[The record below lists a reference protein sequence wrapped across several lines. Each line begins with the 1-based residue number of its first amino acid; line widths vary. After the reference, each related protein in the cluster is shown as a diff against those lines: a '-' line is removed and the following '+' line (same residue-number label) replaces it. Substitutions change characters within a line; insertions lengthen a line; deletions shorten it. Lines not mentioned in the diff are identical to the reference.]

1 MTDEELQKI
10 RSKLESSTN
19 ILFEKI
25 SGLLIHEITESCE
38 KKKLDDL
45 IQNEMYLSR
54 TKVEKYF
61 RNRKISKKDLEELRG
76 FWSELCVK
84 KKQEIESKIPWL
96 KDQYEIKLIQRAY
109 STSDIKDIEST
120 QIKLIRGQRLHEFK
134 LKLHFFWEVELPKRL
149 KTDVFNADFTDEQ
162 KELLLRQFLMALIID
177 CGCSHKE
184 DLMAILRSLRG
195 CFSNDQ
201 LKPSELLS
209 GLVSL
214 YGRGESKTGYLYN
227 YPLENEKYANLV
239 YLDKPIQ
246 IKQIYLTAISLL
258 MMVRLINIIE
268 FETLSERRQGEK
280 RLVQLIESIDAQNG
294 KDFDRYIDLAI
305 LDVDKNSVL
314 RDYFAKEKY
323 QLFEHVDYVQYFSQK
338 NTLDGFTTALST
350 GTLDSAALSMSTLKM
365 LETLDAFKDKKSLKK
380 KSITSENKFD
390 DPTESFR
397 KPKSE
402 NIQKLSTEYHSAAEI
417 KKGLIGQFKGRK
429 KTETIKQL
437 SEDIQSLKESY
448 NNQKYKIAK
457 DIALVSVQIALMTW
471 YREYLV
477 SGQSSNVSRTKDG
490 IALSSLDTYK
500 SSFAED
506 LFMYVVIHDLDLLK
520 MDEEQ
525 FEGAYEYIL
534 SEKFI
539 TDKRRQ
545 NKAFK
550 NNVREVKYNSYGKAV
565 KNLKKFHNSLIHN
578 FDVPRV
584 DFLDQ
589 LKSDDLQM
597 CRASYITPVMWA
609 HFNNLI
615 GRQVDLTKE
624 QKSMFKIICMLAY
637 RTGLRVGEILG
648 LRLRDLAMI
657 ELEVKTIGY
666 ERYYY
671 LTASNPQFIKIFI
684 HNNYHRQVKTKNA
697 KRGICL
703 DELLTKTEL
712 NEFIGLIKKHLNVK
726 VDQRRVG
733 GEDCFI
739 FQDEFG
745 QIFSSRFISAKTK
758 EIFDTLFNHDPHDYS
773 FHSFRHTATNNLA
786 LILKGSEALIKSWIG
801 YSPDHIVKI
810 KNYLLGNT
818 DSIAGRQDVWK
829 ILAHFIGHSSIEMTA
844 NYYLHFGS
852 MLVGDALC
860 PDESKISANI
870 VRALLS
876 CRVFRKQLNT
886 SQMKE
891 KLELKEILEKIAPNS
906 RFIQDTIF
914 PDRWHTPILKWED
927 VEQADNVTERL
938 KLTLT
943 LNDIID
949 VLAGKNEDLKLKE
962 IGTKLASNLY
972 KNRHF
977 QHKKEISQ
985 SNALDMLLKHINRNR
1000 SGNLFIKDNY
1010 QIFTALLN
1018 SNFILDYFERRI
1030 RLIDARMEVYIQ
1042 SKTEHQEFGQF
1053 CRELKAIY
1061 KQSFQGKIKI
1071 SKLSWKEIEAE
1082 LRMAKSKKGISLNI
1096 SNNNYKDNTC
1106 QKILSDLFLAVVY
1119 RRWKLA
1125 QINNQLQR

>member
-1 MTDEELQKI
+1 MKDEELQKI
-10 RSKLESSTN
+10 RTKLESSMN
-19 ILFEKI
+19 VLFEKI
-25 SGLLIHEITESCE
+25 SEFLIHEITESCE

-45 IQNEMYLSR
+45 IQNEMYSNR
-54 TKVEKYF
+54 AKVEKYF
-61 RNRKISKKDLEELRG
+61 RNRKISKKDLEELRR

-109 STSDIKDIEST
+109 SAQNIKDIQST
-120 QIKLIRGQRLHEFK
+120 QIKLLRGQRLHEFK
-134 LKLHFFWEVELPKRL
+134 LKLHFFWETELPKRL

-177 CGCSHKE
+177 CGCSHKK
-184 DLMAILRSLRG
+184 DLIAILRSLRAY
-195 CFSNDQ
+195 FSNDQ
-201 LKPSELLS
+201 LKPSELSS

-214 YGRGESKTGYLYN
+214 YCQGSSKTGYLYN
-227 YPLENEKYANLV
+227 YPVENEKYANLV
-239 YLDKPIQ
+239 YLEKPYQ

-268 FETLSERRQGEK
+268 FETQSERRQGEK

-294 KDFDRYIDLAI
+294 EGFDQYIDLAI

-323 QLFEHVDYVQYFSQK
+323 QSFEHVDYVQYFSQK

-350 GTLDSAALSMSTLKM
+350 GTLDSATLSMSTLKM
-365 LETLDAFKDKKSLKK
+365 LEVLDAFKDNKSLIN

-390 DPTESFR
+390 DPAEIYR
-397 KPKSE
+397 KPESK
-402 NIQKLSTEYHSAAEI
+402 NIQKLSTEYHCAAEI
-417 KKGLIGQFKGRK
+417 KKGLIGQFEGRK
-429 KTETIKQL
+429 KTEVIKQL
-437 SEDIQSLKESY
+437 SEDIQLLKESY
-448 NNQKYKIAK
+448 NNQKYEIAK
-457 DIALVSVQIALMTW
+457 DIALVSIQIALMTW
-471 YREYLV
+471 YRDYLV
-477 SGQSSNVSRTKDG
+477 SGQSSNVSRAKDG

-506 LFMYVVIHDLDLLK
+506 LFMYVVTHDLDLLK

-539 TDKRRQ
+539 VDKRRQ
-545 NKAFK
+545 NKASK
-550 NNVREVKYNSYGKAV
+550 NNVREVKYNSYGKAL
-565 KNLKKFHNSLIHN
+565 KNLKKFHKSLIHN

-584 DFLDQ
+584 NYLDQ

-597 CRASYITPVMWA
+597 CRASYITPVMWV

-615 GRQVDLTKE
+615 GRQVDLSKE
-624 QKSMFKIICMLAY
+624 QKSIFKIICMLAY

-657 ELEVKTIGY
+657 ELEVKTIGN
-666 ERYYY
+666 EEYYY

-684 HNNYHRQVKTKNA
+684 HNNYHRQVKTTNA
-697 KRGICL
+697 KRGIRL
-703 DELLTKTEL
+703 DELLTECEL

-726 VDQRRVG
+726 VDQRRLG
-733 GEDCFI
+733 AEDCFI

-745 QIFSSRFISAKTK
+745 QIFSSRFIGAKTK
-758 EIFDTLFNHDPHDYS
+758 EIFDTLFNNEPHDYS

-786 LILKGSEALIKSWIG
+786 LILKGSEALMRSWMG
-801 YSPDHIVKI
+801 YSPDQIAKI
-810 KNYLLGNT
+810 KKYLLGDT

-860 PDESKISANI
+860 PDESKISAII

-876 CRVFRKQLNT
+876 CRVFKKQLNT

-906 RFIQDTIF
+906 KIIQDAIF
-914 PDRWHTPILKWED
+914 PDRWHTQILKCED
-927 VEQADNVTERL
+927 VEQTDNVTERL
-938 KLTLT
+938 KLKSE

-949 VLAGKNEDLKLKE
+949 VLSGKNENLKLKE
-962 IGTKLASNLY
+962 IGTDLASNLY

-977 QHKKEISQ
+977 KHKNDISKR
-985 SNALDMLLKHINRNR
+985 NPLDMLLKHINRNK
-1000 SGNLFIKDNY
+1000 SGNVFSEADFEIFIAVLD
-1010 QIFTALLN
+1010 
-1018 SNFILDYFERRI
+1018 SNFTLDYFERRI
-1030 RLIDARMEVYIQ
+1030 RLIGARMEVYIQ
-1042 SKTEHQEFGQF
+1042 SEVEYQEFDKF
-1053 CRELKAIY
+1053 CRELKFIY
-1061 KQSFQGKIKI
+1061 KQFKEKIKI
-1071 SKLSWKEIEAE
+1071 SKLSWKEIKAE
-1082 LRMAKSKKGISLNI
+1082 LEAAKSKKGVSLEI
-1096 SNNNYKDNTC
+1096 SNDNYKDNTC
-1106 QKILSDLFLAVVY
+1106 QKIFSDLFLAVIY
-1119 RRWKLA
+1119 RRWSLA
-1125 QINNQLQR
+1125 QIND

>member
-1 MTDEELQKI
+1 MKDEELQKI
-10 RSKLESSTN
+10 RTKLESSTN

-25 SGLLIHEITESCE
+25 SEFLIHEITESCE

-45 IQNEMYLSR
+45 IQNEMYSNR
-54 TKVEKYF
+54 AKVEKYF

-84 KKQEIESKIPWL
+84 KKQEIESQIPWL

-109 STSDIKDIEST
+109 SAPNIKDIEST
-120 QIKLIRGQRLHEFK
+120 QIKLLRGQRLHEFK
-134 LKLHFFWEVELPKRL
+134 LKLHFFWDTELPKRL

-177 CGCSHKE
+177 CGCSHKK
-184 DLMAILRSLRG
+184 DLMAILRSLRAY
-195 CFSNDQ
+195 FSNDQ
-201 LKPSELLS
+201 LKPSELSS

-214 YGRGESKTGYLYN
+214 YCKGSSKTGYLYN
-227 YPLENEKYANLV
+227 YPVESEKYANLV
-239 YLDKPIQ
+239 YLDNSFQ
-246 IKQIYLTAISLL
+246 IKQIYLTSISLL

-268 FETLSERRQGEK
+268 FETQSERRQGEK
-280 RLVQLIESIDAQNG
+280 RLVQLIESIDAQNDEG
-294 KDFDRYIDLAI
+294 FDQYIDLAI

-323 QLFEHVDYVQYFSQK
+323 LLFEHVDYVQYFSQK

-350 GTLDSAALSMSTLKM
+350 GMLDSAALSLSTLKM

-380 KSITSENKFD
+380 KLITSENAFD
-390 DPTESFR
+390 DPNGNFR

-402 NIQKLSTEYHSAAEI
+402 NIQKLSTEYHCAAEI
-417 KKGLIGQFKGRK
+417 KKGLIGQFQGRK

-448 NNQKYKIAK
+448 NNQKYEIAK

-471 YREYLV
+471 YRDYLV
-477 SGQSSNVSRTKDG
+477 SGQSSNVYRAKDG

-506 LFMYVVIHDLDLLK
+506 LFMYVVTHDLDLLK

-539 TDKRRQ
+539 VDKRRQ
-545 NKAFK
+545 NKASK

-565 KNLKKFHNSLIHN
+565 KNLKKFHKSLMHN

-584 DFLDQ
+584 NYLDQ
-589 LKSDDLQM
+589 LKSYDLQM

-615 GRQVDLTKE
+615 GRQVELSKK
-624 QKSMFKIICMLAY
+624 QKSIFKIICMLAY
-637 RTGLRVGEILG
+637 RTGLRIAEILG
-648 LRLRDLAMI
+648 LRLRDLAMTD
-657 ELEVKTIGY
+657 LDVKTIGF

-684 HNNYHRQVKTKNA
+684 HNNYHRQVKTENA
-697 KRGICL
+697 KRGIRL
-703 DELLTKTEL
+703 DELLTADEL
-712 NEFIGLIKKHLNVK
+712 NGFIGLIKKHLNVK
-726 VDQRRVG
+726 VDQRRLG
-733 GEDCFI
+733 AEDCFI
-739 FQDEFG
+739 FQDELG

-758 EIFDTLFNHDPHDYS
+758 EIFDTLFNNEPHDYS

-786 LILKGSEALIKSWIG
+786 LILKGSEALIRSWIR
-801 YSPDHIVKI
+801 YSPDQIAKI
-810 KNYLLGNT
+810 KNYLLGNM

-876 CRVFRKQLNT
+876 CRIFKKQLNT

-906 RFIQDTIF
+906 KIIQEAIF
-914 PDRWHTPILKWED
+914 PDRWHTQILKCED
-927 VEQADNVTERL
+927 VEQTDNVTERL
-938 KLTLT
+938 KLKSE

-949 VLAGKNEDLKLKE
+949 VLSGKNENLKLKE
-962 IGTKLASNLY
+962 IGRDLASNLY
-972 KNRHF
+972 KNRHY
-977 QHKKEISQ
+977 QQKNEISK
-985 SNALDMLLKHINRNR
+985 SNPLDMLLKHINRNK
-1000 SGNLFIKDNY
+1000 SGNVFSEADFE
-1010 QIFTALLN
+1010 IFTAVLD
-1018 SNFILDYFERRI
+1018 SNFTLDYFERRI

-1042 SKTEHQEFGQF
+1042 SEVEYQEFDKF
-1053 CRELKAIY
+1053 CRELKFIY
-1061 KQSFQGKIKI
+1061 KQFKEKIKI
-1071 SKLSWKEIEAE
+1071 SKLSWKEIKAE
-1082 LRMAKSKKGISLNI
+1082 LEAAKSKKGVSLEIRND
-1096 SNNNYKDNTC
+1096 NYKDNTC
-1106 QKILSDLFLAVVY
+1106 QKIFSDLFLAVIY
-1119 RRWKLA
+1119 RRWSLA
-1125 QINNQLQR
+1125 QIND

>member
-1 MTDEELQKI
+1 MKDEELQKI
-10 RSKLESSTN
+10 RTKLESSTN
-19 ILFEKI
+19 VLFEKI
-25 SGLLIHEITESCE
+25 SEFLIHEITESCE

-45 IQNEMYLSR
+45 IQNEMYSNR
-54 TKVEKYF
+54 AKVEKYF

-76 FWSELCVK
+76 YWSELCVK
-84 KKQEIESKIPWL
+84 KKQEIKSQIPWL

-109 STSDIKDIEST
+109 SAPNIKDIEST
-120 QIKLIRGQRLHEFK
+120 QIKLLRGQRLHEFK
-134 LKLHFFWEVELPKRL
+134 LKLHFFWETELPKRL
-149 KTDVFNADFTDEQ
+149 KTDVLNTEFTDEQ

-177 CGCSHKE
+177 CGCSHKK
-184 DLMAILRSLRG
+184 DLMAILRSLRAY
-195 CFSNDQ
+195 FSNDQ
-201 LKPSELLS
+201 LKPSELSS

-214 YGRGESKTGYLYN
+214 YCKGSSKTGYLYN
-227 YPLENEKYANLV
+227 YPVENEKYANLV
-239 YLDKPIQ
+239 YLDNSFQ
-246 IKQIYLTAISLL
+246 IKQIYLTSISLL

-268 FETLSERRQGEK
+268 FETQSERRQGEK
-280 RLVQLIESIDAQNG
+280 RLVQLIESIDAQNDEG
-294 KDFDRYIDLAI
+294 FDQYIDLAI

-323 QLFEHVDYVQYFSQK
+323 LLFEHVDYVQYFSQK

-350 GTLDSAALSMSTLKM
+350 GTLDSAALSLSTLKM

-380 KSITSENKFD
+380 KLITSENAFD
-390 DPTESFR
+390 DPNGNFR

-402 NIQKLSTEYHSAAEI
+402 NIQKLSTEYHCAAEI
-417 KKGLIGQFKGRK
+417 KKGLIGQFQGRK

-448 NNQKYKIAK
+448 SNQTYKIAK

-471 YREYLV
+471 YRDYLV
-477 SGQSSNVSRTKDG
+477 SGQSSNVSRAKDG

-506 LFMYVVIHDLDLLK
+506 LFMYVVTHDLDLLK

-534 SEKFI
+534 SEKLI
-539 TDKRRQ
+539 VDKRRQ
-545 NKAFK
+545 NKASK

-565 KNLKKFHNSLIHN
+565 KNLKKFHKSLMHN

-584 DFLDQ
+584 NYLDQ

-597 CRASYITPVMWA
+597 CRSSYITPVMWA

-615 GRQVDLTKE
+615 GRQADLSKE
-624 QKSMFKIICMLAY
+624 QKNIFKTICMIAN

-648 LRLRDLAMI
+648 LRLSDLGMI
-657 ELEVKTIGY
+657 ELDVKTIGY

-684 HNNYHRQVKTKNA
+684 HNNYHRQVKTENA
-697 KRGICL
+697 KRGIRL
-703 DELLTKTEL
+703 DELLTVDEL
-712 NEFIGLIKKHLNVK
+712 NGFIGLIKKHLNVK
-726 VDQRRVG
+726 VDQRRLG
-733 GEDCFI
+733 AEDCFI

-758 EIFDTLFNHDPHDYS
+758 EIFDTLFNNEPHDYS

-786 LILKGSEALIKSWIG
+786 LILKGSEALIRSWIG

-829 ILAHFIGHSSIEMTA
+829 ILAHFVGHSSIEMTA
-844 NYYLHFGS
+844 NHYLHFGS

-876 CRVFRKQLNT
+876 CRVFKKQLNT

-906 RFIQDTIF
+906 KIIQDAIF
-914 PDRWHTPILKWED
+914 PDRWHTQILKCED
-927 VEQADNVTERL
+927 VEQTDNVTERL
-938 KLTLT
+938 KLKSE

-949 VLAGKNEDLKLKE
+949 VVSGKNENLKLKE
-962 IGTKLASNLY
+962 IGRDLASNLY

-977 QHKKEISQ
+977 KHKNDISK
-985 SNALDMLLKHINRNR
+985 SNPLDMLLKHINRNK
-1000 SGNLFIKDNY
+1000 SGNVFSEADFE
-1010 QIFTALLN
+1010 IFTAVLD
-1018 SNFILDYFERRI
+1018 SNFTLDYFERRI
-1030 RLIDARMEVYIQ
+1030 RLIGARMEVYIQ
-1042 SKTEHQEFGQF
+1042 SEVEYQEFDKF
-1053 CRELKAIY
+1053 CRELKFIY
-1061 KQSFQGKIKI
+1061 KQFKEKIKI
-1071 SKLSWKEIEAE
+1071 SKLSWKEIKAE
-1082 LRMAKSKKGISLNI
+1082 LEAAKSKKGVSLKI
-1096 SNNNYKDNTC
+1096 SNDNYKDNTC
-1106 QKILSDLFLAVVY
+1106 QKIFSDLFLAVIY
-1119 RRWKLA
+1119 RRWTLA
-1125 QINNQLQR
+1125 QIND

>member
-1 MTDEELQKI
+1 MTDEELQQI
-10 RSKLESSTN
+10 RTKLETSVN

-25 SGLLIHEITESCE
+25 SGLLIHEITESCG
-38 KKKLDDL
+38 KKKLDDQ
-45 IQNEMYLSR
+45 IQTEMYIAR
-54 TKVEKYF
+54 AKVEKHF
-61 RNRKISKKDLEELRG
+61 HNRKISKKDLEELRE

-109 STSDIKDIEST
+109 SAPNIKDIEST

-134 LKLHFFWEVELPKRL
+134 LKLHFFWEAELPKRL
-149 KTDVFNADFTDEQ
+149 KTDVFNADFTDAQ
-162 KELLLRQFLMALIID
+162 KELLFRQFLMALIID

-184 DLMAILRSLRG
+184 DLMAILKSLRAY
-195 CFSNDQ
+195 FSNDQ
-201 LKPSELLS
+201 LKPSELSS

-214 YGRGESKTGYLYN
+214 YCKGSSKTGYLYN
-227 YPLENEKYANLV
+227 YPVENEKYANLV
-239 YLDKPIQ
+239 YLDNSFQ
-246 IKQIYLTAISLL
+246 IKQIYLTPISLL

-268 FETLSERRQGEK
+268 FETQSERRQGEK
-280 RLVQLIESIDAQNG
+280 RLVQLIEAIDAQNETN
-294 KDFDRYIDLAI
+294 FDYYIDLAI

-350 GTLDSAALSMSTLKM
+350 GMLDSATLSISTLRM
-365 LETLDAFKDKKSLKK
+365 LETLDAFKDNKSLIK

-390 DPTESFR
+390 DPTDIYR

-402 NIQKLSTEYHSAAEI
+402 NIQKLSTGYHCAAEI
-417 KKGLIGQFKGRK
+417 KKGLIGQFQGRK

-448 NNQKYKIAK
+448 NNQKYEIAK

-471 YREYLV
+471 YRDYLV
-477 SGQSSNVSRTKDG
+477 SGQSSNVSRAKDG

-506 LFMYVVIHDLDLLK
+506 LFMYVVTHDLDLLK

-539 TDKRRQ
+539 ADKRRQ
-545 NKAFK
+545 NKASK

-565 KNLKKFHNSLIHN
+565 KNLKKFHSSLIHN
-578 FDVPRV
+578 FGAPRV
-584 DFLDQ
+584 NYLDQ

-597 CRASYITPVMWA
+597 CRASYITPVMWV

-615 GRQVDLTKE
+615 DRQVDLSKE
-624 QKSMFKIICMLAY
+624 QKSIFKIICMLAY
-637 RTGLRVGEILG
+637 RTGLRIGEILG
-648 LRLRDLAMI
+648 LRLRDLAMTD
-657 ELEVKTIGY
+657 LDVKTIGY

-684 HNNYHRQVKTKNA
+684 HNNYHRQVKTENA
-697 KRGICL
+697 KRGIRI
-703 DELLTKTEL
+703 DELLTEREL

-726 VDQRRVG
+726 VDQRRLG
-733 GEDCFI
+733 AEDCFI

-745 QIFSSRFISAKTK
+745 QIFSSRFIGAKTK
-758 EIFDTLFNHDPHDYS
+758 EIFDTLFNNEPHDYS

-786 LILKGSEALIKSWIG
+786 LILKGSEALIRSWIG
-801 YSPDHIVKI
+801 YSPDQIAKI
-810 KNYLLGNT
+810 KNYLLGDT

-876 CRVFRKQLNT
+876 CRVFKKQLNT

-891 KLELKEILEKIAPNS
+891 KLELKEIVEKLTPNS
-906 RFIQDTIF
+906 KIIQDAIF
-914 PDRWHTPILKWED
+914 PDRWHTQILKCED
-927 VEQADNVTERL
+927 IEQTDHVTERL
-938 KLTLT
+938 KLKSE

-949 VLAGKNEDLKLKE
+949 VLSGKNENLKLKE
-962 IGTKLASNLY
+962 IGRDLASNLY

-977 QHKKEISQ
+977 QHKNDISQ
-985 SNALDMLLKHINRNR
+985 SNPLDMLLKHINRNK
-1000 SGNLFIKDNY
+1000 SGNVFSEADFK
-1010 QIFTALLN
+1010 IFTALLD
-1018 SNFILDYFERRI
+1018 SNFMLDYFERRI

-1042 SKTEHQEFGQF
+1042 SKTEHQEFDQF
-1053 CRELKAIY
+1053 CRELKAID
-1061 KQSFQGKIKI
+1061 KQFFQGTIKI
-1071 SKLSWKEIEAE
+1071 PKRSWEEIEAQ
-1082 LRMAKSKKGISLNI
+1082 LRKAKSKKGVSLII
-1096 SNNNYKDNTC
+1096 SNDNYKDNVC
-1106 QKILSDLFLAVVY
+1106 QKILSDLFLAVIY
-1119 RRWKLA
+1119 LRWKLA
-1125 QINNQLQR
+1125 QIHD

>member
-1 MTDEELQKI
+1 MKDEELQKI
-10 RSKLESSTN
+10 RTKLESSTN
-19 ILFEKI
+19 LLFEKI
-25 SGLLIHEITESCE
+25 SEFLIHEITESCE

-45 IQNEMYLSR
+45 IQNEMYSNR
-54 TKVEKYF
+54 AKVEKYF
-61 RNRKISKKDLEELRG
+61 RNRKISKKDLEELSG

-84 KKQEIESKIPWL
+84 KKQEIESQLPWL

-109 STSDIKDIEST
+109 SAPNIKDIEST
-120 QIKLIRGQRLHEFK
+120 QMKLLRGQRLHEFK
-134 LKLHFFWEVELPKRL
+134 LKLHFFWETELPKRL

-177 CGCSHKE
+177 CGCSHKK
-184 DLMAILRSLRG
+184 DLMAILRSLRAY
-195 CFSNDQ
+195 FSNDQ
-201 LKPSELLS
+201 LKPSELSS

-214 YGRGESKTGYLYN
+214 YCKGSSKTGYLYN
-227 YPLENEKYANLV
+227 YPVESEKYANLV
-239 YLDKPIQ
+239 YLDNSFQ
-246 IKQIYLTAISLL
+246 IKQIYLTSISLL

-268 FETLSERRQGEK
+268 FETQSERRQGEK
-280 RLVQLIESIDAQNG
+280 RLVQLIESIDAQNDEG
-294 KDFDRYIDLAI
+294 FDQYIDLAI

-323 QLFEHVDYVQYFSQK
+323 LLFEHVDYVQYFSQK

-350 GTLDSAALSMSTLKM
+350 GMLDSAALSLSTLKM

-380 KSITSENKFD
+380 KLITSENAFD
-390 DPTESFR
+390 DPNGNFR

-402 NIQKLSTEYHSAAEI
+402 NIQKLSTEYHCAAEI
-417 KKGLIGQFKGRK
+417 KKGLIGQFQGRK

-448 NNQKYKIAK
+448 NNQKYEIAK

-471 YREYLV
+471 YRDYLV
-477 SGQSSNVSRTKDG
+477 SGQSSNVSRAKDG

-506 LFMYVVIHDLDLLK
+506 LFMYVVTHDLDLLK

-539 TDKRRQ
+539 VDKRRQ
-545 NKAFK
+545 NKASK

-565 KNLKKFHNSLIHN
+565 KNLKKFHKSLMHN

-584 DFLDQ
+584 NYLDQ

-615 GRQVDLTKE
+615 GRQVELSKE
-624 QKSMFKIICMLAY
+624 QKSIFKIICMLAY
-637 RTGLRVGEILG
+637 RTGLRIGEILG
-648 LRLRDLAMI
+648 LRLRDLAMTD
-657 ELEVKTIGY
+657 LDVKTIGF

-684 HNNYHRQVKTKNA
+684 HNNYHRQVKTENA
-697 KRGICL
+697 KRGIRL
-703 DELLTKTEL
+703 DELLTADEL
-712 NEFIGLIKKHLNVK
+712 NGFIGLIKKHLNVK
-726 VDQRRVG
+726 VDQRRLG
-733 GEDCFI
+733 AEDCFI
-739 FQDEFG
+739 FQDELG

-758 EIFDTLFNHDPHDYS
+758 EIFDTLFNNEPHDYS

-786 LILKGSEALIKSWIG
+786 LILKGSEALIRSWIR
-801 YSPDHIVKI
+801 YSPDQIAKI
-810 KNYLLGNT
+810 KNYLLGNM

-829 ILAHFIGHSSIEMTA
+829 NLAHFIGHSSIEMTA

-876 CRVFRKQLNT
+876 CRVFKKQLNT

-906 RFIQDTIF
+906 KIIQDAIF
-914 PDRWHTPILKWED
+914 PDRWHTQILKCED
-927 VEQADNVTERL
+927 VEQTDNVTERL
-938 KLTLT
+938 KLKSE

-949 VLAGKNEDLKLKE
+949 VLSGKNENLKLKE
-962 IGTKLASNLY
+962 IGRDLASNLY
-972 KNRHF
+972 KNRHH
-977 QHKKEISQ
+977 QQKNDISK
-985 SNALDMLLKHINRNR
+985 SNPLDMLLKHINRNK
-1000 SGNLFIKDNY
+1000 SGNVFSEADFE
-1010 QIFTALLN
+1010 IFTAVLD
-1018 SNFILDYFERRI
+1018 SNFTLDYFERRI

-1042 SKTEHQEFGQF
+1042 SEVEYQEFDKF
-1053 CRELKAIY
+1053 CRELKFIY
-1061 KQSFQGKIKI
+1061 KQFKEKIKI
-1071 SKLSWKEIEAE
+1071 SKLSWKEIKAE
-1082 LRMAKSKKGISLNI
+1082 LEAAKSKKGVSIVI
-1096 SNNNYKDNTC
+1096 SNYNYKYNTC
-1106 QKILSDLFLAVVY
+1106 QKIFSDLFLAVIY
-1119 RRWKLA
+1119 RRWSLA
-1125 QINNQLQR
+1125 QIND

>member
-1 MTDEELQKI
+1 MKDEELQKI
-10 RSKLESSTN
+10 RTKLESSTN
-19 ILFEKI
+19 VLFEKI
-25 SGLLIHEITESCE
+25 SEFLIHEITESCE

-45 IQNEMYLSR
+45 IQNEMYSNR
-54 TKVEKYF
+54 AKVEKYF

-84 KKQEIESKIPWL
+84 KKQEIESQIPWL

-109 STSDIKDIEST
+109 SAPNIKDIEST
-120 QIKLIRGQRLHEFK
+120 QIKLLRGQRLHEFK
-134 LKLHFFWEVELPKRL
+134 LKLHFFWDTELPKRL

-177 CGCSHKE
+177 CGCSHKK
-184 DLMAILRSLRG
+184 DLMAILRSLRAY
-195 CFSNDQ
+195 FSNDQ
-201 LKPSELLS
+201 LKPSELSS

-214 YGRGESKTGYLYN
+214 YCKGSSKTGYLYN
-227 YPLENEKYANLV
+227 YPVESEKYANLV
-239 YLDKPIQ
+239 YLDNSFQ
-246 IKQIYLTAISLL
+246 IKQIYLTSISLL

-268 FETLSERRQGEK
+268 FETQSERRQGEK
-280 RLVQLIESIDAQNG
+280 RLVQLIESIDAQNDEG
-294 KDFDRYIDLAI
+294 FDQYIDLAI

-323 QLFEHVDYVQYFSQK
+323 LLFEHVDYVQYFSQK

-350 GTLDSAALSMSTLKM
+350 GMLDSAALSLSTLKM

-380 KSITSENKFD
+380 KLITSENAFD
-390 DPTESFR
+390 DPNGNFR

-402 NIQKLSTEYHSAAEI
+402 NIQKLSTEYHCAAEI
-417 KKGLIGQFKGRK
+417 KKGLIGQFQGRK

-437 SEDIQSLKESY
+437 SEDIHSLKESY
-448 NNQKYKIAK
+448 NNQKYEIAK

-471 YREYLV
+471 YRDYLV
-477 SGQSSNVSRTKDG
+477 SGQSSNVSRAKDG

-506 LFMYVVIHDLDLLK
+506 LFMYVVTHDLDLLK

-539 TDKRRQ
+539 VDKRRQ
-545 NKAFK
+545 NKASK

-565 KNLKKFHNSLIHN
+565 KNLKKFHKSLMHN

-584 DFLDQ
+584 NYLDQ

-597 CRASYITPVMWA
+597 CRSSYITPVMWA

-615 GRQVDLTKE
+615 GRQVELSKQ
-624 QKSMFKIICMLAY
+624 QKSIFKIICMLAY
-637 RTGLRVGEILG
+637 RTGLRIGEILG

-657 ELEVKTIGY
+657 ELDLKTIGN
-666 ERYYY
+666 EEYYY
-671 LTASNPQFIKIFI
+671 LTASNPQFIKII
-684 HNNYHRQVKTKNA
+684 IRNNYHRQVKTTNA
-697 KRGICL
+697 KRGIRL
-703 DELLTKTEL
+703 DELLTEPEL

-726 VDQRRVG
+726 VDQRRLG
-733 GEDCFI
+733 AEDCFI

-745 QIFSSRFISAKTK
+745 QIFSSRFIGAKTK
-758 EIFDTLFNHDPHDYS
+758 EIFDTLFNNEPHDYS

-786 LILKGSEALIKSWIG
+786 LILKGSEALIRSWIG
-801 YSPDHIVKI
+801 YSPDQIVKI
-810 KNYLLGNT
+810 KKYLLGDT

-860 PDESKISANI
+860 PDENKISANI

-876 CRVFRKQLNT
+876 CRVFKKQLNT

-906 RFIQDTIF
+906 KIIQDAIF
-914 PDRWHTPILKWED
+914 PDRWHTQILKCED
-927 VEQADNVTERL
+927 VEQTDNVTERL
-938 KLTLT
+938 KLKSE

-949 VLAGKNEDLKLKE
+949 VLSGKNENLKLKE
-962 IGTKLASNLY
+962 IGRDLASNLY

-977 QHKKEISQ
+977 QHKNDISK
-985 SNALDMLLKHINRNR
+985 SNPLDMLLKHINRNK
-1000 SGNLFIKDNY
+1000 SGNVFSESDFE
-1010 QIFTALLN
+1010 IFTAVLN
-1018 SNFILDYFERRI
+1018 SNFMLDYFEHRI

-1042 SKTEHQEFGQF
+1042 SEVENQDFDQF
-1053 CRELKAIY
+1053 CLELKAID
-1061 KQSFQGKIKI
+1061 KQFFQGTIKI
-1071 SKLSWKEIEAE
+1071 PKRSWEEIEAQ
-1082 LRMAKSKKGISLNI
+1082 LRKAKSKKGVSLII
-1096 SNNNYKDNTC
+1096 SNDNYKDNVC
-1106 QKILSDLFLAVVY
+1106 QKILSDLFLAVIY

-1125 QINNQLQR
+1125 QIND

>member
-1 MTDEELQKI
+1 MKDEELQKI
-10 RSKLESSTN
+10 RTKLESSTN
-19 ILFEKI
+19 VLFEKI
-25 SGLLIHEITESCE
+25 SEFLIHEITESCE

-45 IQNEMYLSR
+45 IQNEMYSNR
-54 TKVEKYF
+54 AKVEKYF

-84 KKQEIESKIPWL
+84 KKQEIESQIPWL

-109 STSDIKDIEST
+109 SAPNIKDIEST
-120 QIKLIRGQRLHEFK
+120 QIKLLRGQRLHEFK
-134 LKLHFFWEVELPKRL
+134 LKLHFFWDTELPKRL
-149 KTDVFNADFTDEQ
+149 KTDVFNTEFTDEQ

-177 CGCSHKE
+177 CGCSHKK
-184 DLMAILRSLRG
+184 DLMAILRSLRAY
-195 CFSNDQ
+195 FSNDQ
-201 LKPSELLS
+201 LKPSELSS

-214 YGRGESKTGYLYN
+214 YCKGSSKTGYLYN
-227 YPLENEKYANLV
+227 YPVENEKYANLV
-239 YLDKPIQ
+239 YLDNSFQ
-246 IKQIYLTAISLL
+246 IKQIYLTPISLL

-268 FETLSERRQGEK
+268 FETQSERRQGEK

-294 KDFDRYIDLAI
+294 EGFDQYINLAI

-323 QLFEHVDYVQYFSQK
+323 LLFEHVDYVQYFSQK

-350 GTLDSAALSMSTLKM
+350 GMLDSAALSLSTLKM

-380 KSITSENKFD
+380 KLITSENAFD
-390 DPTESFR
+390 DPNGNFR

-402 NIQKLSTEYHSAAEI
+402 NIQKLSTEYHCAAEI
-417 KKGLIGQFKGRK
+417 KKGLIGQFQGRK

-448 NNQKYKIAK
+448 NNQKYEIAK

-471 YREYLV
+471 YRDYLV
-477 SGQSSNVSRTKDG
+477 SGQSSNVSRAKDG

-506 LFMYVVIHDLDLLK
+506 LFMYVVTHDLDLLK

-525 FEGAYEYIL
+525 FEGAYVYIL

-539 TDKRRQ
+539 VDKRRQ
-545 NKAFK
+545 NKASK

-565 KNLKKFHNSLIHN
+565 KNLKKFHKSLMHN

-584 DFLDQ
+584 NYLDQ

-615 GRQVDLTKE
+615 GRQVELSKE
-624 QKSMFKIICMLAY
+624 QKSIFKIICMLAY
-637 RTGLRVGEILG
+637 RTGLRIGEILG
-648 LRLRDLAMI
+648 LRLRDLAMTD
-657 ELEVKTIGY
+657 LDVKTIGY
-666 ERYYY
+666 ERYYD

-684 HNNYHRQVKTKNA
+684 HNNYHRQVKTTNA
-697 KRGICL
+697 KRGIRL
-703 DELLTKTEL
+703 DELLTEPEL

-726 VDQRRVG
+726 VDQRTLG
-733 GEDCFI
+733 AEDCFI

-745 QIFSSRFISAKTK
+745 QIFSSRFIGAKTK
-758 EIFDTLFNHDPHDYS
+758 EIFDTLFNNEPHDYS

-786 LILKGSEALIKSWIG
+786 LILKGSEALIRSWMG
-801 YSPDHIVKI
+801 YSPDQITKI
-810 KNYLLGNT
+810 KKYLLGDT

-876 CRVFRKQLNT
+876 CRIFKKQLNT

-906 RFIQDTIF
+906 KIIQEAIF
-914 PDRWHTPILKWED
+914 PDRWHTQILKCED
-927 VEQADNVTERL
+927 VEQTDNVTERL
-938 KLTLT
+938 KLKSE

-949 VLAGKNEDLKLKE
+949 VLSGKNENLKLKE
-962 IGTKLASNLY
+962 IGRDLASNLY
-972 KNRHF
+972 KNRHY
-977 QHKKEISQ
+977 QQKNEIS
-985 SNALDMLLKHINRNR
+985 
-1000 SGNLFIKDNY
+1000 
-1010 QIFTALLN
+1010 
-1018 SNFILDYFERRI
+1018 
-1030 RLIDARMEVYIQ
+1030 
-1042 SKTEHQEFGQF
+1042 
-1053 CRELKAIY
+1053 
-1061 KQSFQGKIKI
+1061 
-1071 SKLSWKEIEAE
+1071 
-1082 LRMAKSKKGISLNI
+1082 KS
-1096 SNNNYKDNTC
+1096 
-1106 QKILSDLFLAVVY
+1106 
-1119 RRWKLA
+1119 
-1125 QINNQLQR
+1125 

>member
-1 MTDEELQKI
+1 MKDEELKKI
-10 RSKLESSTN
+10 RTKLESSTN
-19 ILFEKI
+19 VLFEKI
-25 SGLLIHEITESCE
+25 SEFLIHEITESCE

-45 IQNEMYLSR
+45 IQNEMYSNR
-54 TKVEKYF
+54 AKVEKYF

-76 FWSELCVK
+76 YWSELCVK
-84 KKQEIESKIPWL
+84 KKQEIESQIPWL

-109 STSDIKDIEST
+109 SAPNIKDIEST
-120 QIKLIRGQRLHEFK
+120 QIKLLRGQRLHEFK
-134 LKLHFFWEVELPKRL
+134 LKLHFFWETELPKRL
-149 KTDVFNADFTDEQ
+149 KTDVFNTEFTDEQ

-177 CGCSHKE
+177 CGCSHKK
-184 DLMAILRSLRG
+184 DLMAILRSLRAY
-195 CFSNDQ
+195 FSNDQ
-201 LKPSELLS
+201 LKPSELSS

-214 YGRGESKTGYLYN
+214 YCQGSSKTGYLYN
-227 YPLENEKYANLV
+227 YPVENEKYANLV
-239 YLDKPIQ
+239 YLDNSFQ
-246 IKQIYLTAISLL
+246 IKQIYLTPISLL

-268 FETLSERRQGEK
+268 FETQSERRQGEK

-294 KDFDRYIDLAI
+294 ESFDQYIDLAI

-350 GTLDSAALSMSTLKM
+350 GMLDSATLSISTLKM
-365 LETLDAFKDKKSLKK
+365 LETLDAFKDNKSLIK
-380 KSITSENKFD
+380 KSISSENKFD
-390 DPTESFR
+390 DPTDSYR

-402 NIQKLSTEYHSAAEI
+402 NIQKLSTEYHCAAEI
-417 KKGLIGQFKGRK
+417 KKGLIGQFQGRK
-429 KTETIKQL
+429 KPETIKQL
-437 SEDIQSLKESY
+437 SEDIESLKESY
-448 NNQKYKIAK
+448 SNQTYKIAK

-471 YREYLV
+471 YRDYLV
-477 SGQSSNVSRTKDG
+477 SGQSSNVSRAKDG

-506 LFMYVVIHDLDLLK
+506 LFMYVVTHDLDLLK

-539 TDKRRQ
+539 VDKQRQ
-545 NKAFK
+545 NKASK

-565 KNLKKFHNSLIHN
+565 KNLKKFHKSLMHN
-578 FDVPRV
+578 FDAPRV
-584 DFLDQ
+584 NYLDQ

-597 CRASYITPVMWA
+597 CRSSYITPVMWA

-615 GRQVDLTKE
+615 GRQVELSKE
-624 QKSMFKIICMLAY
+624 QKSIFKIICMLAY
-637 RTGLRVGEILG
+637 RTGLRIGEILG
-648 LRLRDLAMI
+648 LRLRDLVMI
-657 ELEVKTIGY
+657 ELDLKTIGN
-666 ERYYY
+666 EEYYY
-671 LTASNPQFIKIFI
+671 LTASNPQFIKILI
-684 HNNYHRQVKTKNA
+684 HNNYHRQVKTTNA

-703 DELLTKTEL
+703 DELLTECEL

-726 VDQRRVG
+726 VGQKWLG

-758 EIFDTLFNHDPHDYS
+758 EIFDTLFNNEPHDYS

-786 LILKGSEALIKSWIG
+786 LILKGSETLIKSWIG
-801 YSPDHIVKI
+801 YSPDHIAKI

-818 DSIAGRQDVWK
+818 DSIAGRQDIWK

-876 CRVFRKQLNT
+876 CRVFKKQLNT

-906 RFIQDTIF
+906 KIIQDAIF
-914 PDRWHTPILKWED
+914 PDRWHTQILKCED
-927 VEQADNVTERL
+927 VEQTDNVTERL
-938 KLTLT
+938 KLKSE

-949 VLAGKNEDLKLKE
+949 VLSGKNENLKLKE
-962 IGTKLASNLY
+962 IGRDLASNLY
-972 KNRHF
+972 KNRHH
-977 QHKKEISQ
+977 QQKNDISK
-985 SNALDMLLKHINRNR
+985 SNPLDMLLKHINRNK
-1000 SGNLFIKDNY
+1000 SGNVFSEADFE
-1010 QIFTALLN
+1010 IFTAVLD
-1018 SNFILDYFERRI
+1018 SNFTLDYFERRI

-1042 SKTEHQEFGQF
+1042 SEVEYQEFDKF
-1053 CRELKAIY
+1053 CRELKFIY
-1061 KQSFQGKIKI
+1061 KQFKEKIKI
-1071 SKLSWKEIEAE
+1071 SKRSWKEIKAE
-1082 LRMAKSKKGISLNI
+1082 LEAAKSKKGVSIEI
-1096 SNNNYKDNTC
+1096 SNDNYKDKTC
-1106 QKILSDLFLAVVY
+1106 QKIFSDLFLAVIY
-1119 RRWKLA
+1119 RRWSLA
-1125 QINNQLQR
+1125 QIND

>member
-1 MTDEELQKI
+1 MKDEELQKI
-10 RSKLESSTN
+10 RTKLESSTN
-19 ILFEKI
+19 VLFEKI
-25 SGLLIHEITESCE
+25 SEFLIHEITESCE

-45 IQNEMYLSR
+45 IQNEMYSNR
-54 TKVEKYF
+54 AKVEKYF

-84 KKQEIESKIPWL
+84 KKQEIESQIPWL

-109 STSDIKDIEST
+109 SAPNIKDIEST
-120 QIKLIRGQRLHEFK
+120 QIKLLRGQRLHEFK
-134 LKLHFFWEVELPKRL
+134 LKLHFFWDTELPKRL

-177 CGCSHKE
+177 CGCSHKK
-184 DLMAILRSLRG
+184 DLMAILRSLRAY
-195 CFSNDQ
+195 FSNDQ
-201 LKPSELLS
+201 LKPSELSS

-214 YGRGESKTGYLYN
+214 YCKGSSKTGYLYN
-227 YPLENEKYANLV
+227 YPVESEKYANLV
-239 YLDKPIQ
+239 YLDNSFQ
-246 IKQIYLTAISLL
+246 IKQIYLTSISLL

-268 FETLSERRQGEK
+268 FETQSERRQGEK
-280 RLVQLIESIDAQNG
+280 RLVQLIESIDAQNDEG
-294 KDFDRYIDLAI
+294 FDQYIDLAI

-323 QLFEHVDYVQYFSQK
+323 LLFEHVDYVQYFSQK

-350 GTLDSAALSMSTLKM
+350 GMLDSAALSLSTLKM

-380 KSITSENKFD
+380 KLITSENAFD
-390 DPTESFR
+390 DPNGNFR
-397 KPKSE
+397 KSKSE
-402 NIQKLSTEYHSAAEI
+402 NIQKLSTEYHCAAEI
-417 KKGLIGQFKGRK
+417 KKGLIGQFQGRK

-448 NNQKYKIAK
+448 NNQKYEIAK

-471 YREYLV
+471 YRDYLV
-477 SGQSSNVSRTKDG
+477 SGQSSNVSRAKDG

-506 LFMYVVIHDLDLLK
+506 LFMYVVTHDLDLLK

-539 TDKRRQ
+539 VDKRRQ
-545 NKAFK
+545 NKASK

-565 KNLKKFHNSLIHN
+565 KNLKKFHKSLMHN

-584 DFLDQ
+584 NYLDQ

-597 CRASYITPVMWA
+597 CRSSYITPVMWA

-615 GRQVDLTKE
+615 GRQVELSKQ
-624 QKSMFKIICMLAY
+624 QKSIFKIICMLAY
-637 RTGLRVGEILG
+637 RTGLRIGEILG

-657 ELEVKTIGY
+657 ELEVKTIGN
-666 ERYYY
+666 EEYYY
-671 LTASNPQFIKIFI
+671 LTASNPQVIKIFI
-684 HNNYHRQVKTKNA
+684 HNNYHRQVKTTNA
-697 KRGICL
+697 KRGIRL
-703 DELLTKTEL
+703 DELLTEREL

-726 VDQRRVG
+726 VDQRRLG
-733 GEDCFI
+733 AEDCFI

-758 EIFDTLFNHDPHDYS
+758 EIFDTLFNNEPHDYS

-786 LILKGSEALIKSWIG
+786 LILKGSEALIRSWIR
-801 YSPDHIVKI
+801 YSPDQIAKI
-810 KNYLLGNT
+810 KNYLLGNM

-829 ILAHFIGHSSIEMTA
+829 NLAHFIGHSSIEMTA

-876 CRVFRKQLNT
+876 CRIFKKQLNT

-906 RFIQDTIF
+906 KIIQEAIF
-914 PDRWHTPILKWED
+914 PDRWHTQILKCED
-927 VEQADNVTERL
+927 VEQTDNVTERL
-938 KLTLT
+938 KLKSE

-949 VLAGKNEDLKLKE
+949 VLSGKNENLKLKE
-962 IGTKLASNLY
+962 IGRDLASNLY
-972 KNRHF
+972 KNRHY
-977 QHKKEISQ
+977 QQKNEISK
-985 SNALDMLLKHINRNR
+985 SNPLDMLLKHINRNK
-1000 SGNLFIKDNY
+1000 SGNVFSEADFE
-1010 QIFTALLN
+1010 IFTAVLD
-1018 SNFILDYFERRI
+1018 SNFTLDYFERRI

-1042 SKTEHQEFGQF
+1042 SEVEYQEFDKF
-1053 CRELKAIY
+1053 CRELKFIY
-1061 KQSFQGKIKI
+1061 KQFKEKIKI
-1071 SKLSWKEIEAE
+1071 SKLSWKEIKAE
-1082 LRMAKSKKGISLNI
+1082 LEAAKSKKGVSLEI
-1096 SNNNYKDNTC
+1096 SNDNYKDNTC
-1106 QKILSDLFLAVVY
+1106 QKIFSDLFLAVIY
-1119 RRWKLA
+1119 RRWSLA
-1125 QINNQLQR
+1125 QIND

>member
-1 MTDEELQKI
+1 MKDEELQKI
-10 RSKLESSTN
+10 RIKLESSTN
-19 ILFEKI
+19 VLFEKI
-25 SGLLIHEITESCE
+25 SEFLIHEITESCE

-45 IQNEMYLSR
+45 IQNEMYSNR
-54 TKVEKYF
+54 AKVEKYF
-61 RNRKISKKDLEELRG
+61 RNRKISKKDLEELRR

-109 STSDIKDIEST
+109 SAQNIKDIQST
-120 QIKLIRGQRLHEFK
+120 QVKLLRGQRLHEFK
-134 LKLHFFWEVELPKRL
+134 LKLHFFWETELPKRL

-177 CGCSHKE
+177 CGCNHKK
-184 DLMAILRSLRG
+184 DLMAILRSLRAY
-195 CFSNDQ
+195 FSNDQ
-201 LKPSELLS
+201 LKPSELSS

-214 YGRGESKTGYLYN
+214 YCQGSSKTGYLYN
-227 YPLENEKYANLV
+227 YPVENEKYANLV
-239 YLDKPIQ
+239 YLEKPYQ

-258 MMVRLINIIE
+258 MMVRLINTIE
-268 FETLSERRQGEK
+268 FETQSERRQGEK

-294 KDFDRYIDLAI
+294 EGFDQYIDLAI

-323 QLFEHVDYVQYFSQK
+323 QSFEHVDYVQYFSQK

-350 GTLDSAALSMSTLKM
+350 GTLDSATLSMSTLKM
-365 LETLDAFKDKKSLKK
+365 LEVLDAFKDNKSLIK

-390 DPTESFR
+390 DPAEIYR
-397 KPKSE
+397 KPESK
-402 NIQKLSTEYHSAAEI
+402 NIQKLSTEYHCAAEI
-417 KKGLIGQFKGRK
+417 KKGLIGQFEGRK
-429 KTETIKQL
+429 KTEVIKQL
-437 SEDIQSLKESY
+437 SEDIQLLKESY
-448 NNQKYKIAK
+448 NNQKYEIAK
-457 DIALVSVQIALMTW
+457 DIALVSIQIALMTW
-471 YREYLV
+471 YRDYLV
-477 SGQSSNVSRTKDG
+477 SGQSSNVSRAKDG

-506 LFMYVVIHDLDLLK
+506 LFMYVVTHDLDLLK

-539 TDKRRQ
+539 VDKRRQ
-545 NKAFK
+545 NKASK

-565 KNLKKFHNSLIHN
+565 KNLKKFHKSLIHN

-584 DFLDQ
+584 NYLDQ

-597 CRASYITPVMWA
+597 CRTSYITPVMWA

-615 GRQVDLTKE
+615 GRQVDLSKE
-624 QKSMFKIICMLAY
+624 QKSIFKIICMLAY
-637 RTGLRVGEILG
+637 RTGLRIGEILG

-657 ELEVKTIGY
+657 ELEVKTIGN
-666 ERYYY
+666 EEYYY
-671 LTASNPQFIKIFI
+671 LTASNPQVIKIFI
-684 HNNYHRQVKTKNA
+684 HNNYHRQVKTTNA
-697 KRGICL
+697 KRGIRL
-703 DELLTKTEL
+703 DELLTEREL

-726 VDQRRVG
+726 VDQRRLG
-733 GEDCFI
+733 AEDCFI

-745 QIFSSRFISAKTK
+745 QIFSSRFIGAKTK
-758 EIFDTLFNHDPHDYS
+758 EIFDTLFNNEPHDYS

-786 LILKGSEALIKSWIG
+786 LILKGSEALIRSWMG
-801 YSPDHIVKI
+801 YSPDQIAKI
-810 KNYLLGNT
+810 KKYLLGDT

-876 CRVFRKQLNT
+876 CRVFKKQLNT

-906 RFIQDTIF
+906 KIIQDAIF
-914 PDRWHTPILKWED
+914 PDRWHTQILKCED
-927 VEQADNVTERL
+927 VEQTDNVTERL
-938 KLTLT
+938 KLKSE

-949 VLAGKNEDLKLKE
+949 VLSGKNENLKLKE
-962 IGTKLASNLY
+962 IGTDLASNLY

-977 QHKKEISQ
+977 QQKNDISK
-985 SNALDMLLKHINRNR
+985 SNPLDILLKHINRNK
-1000 SGNLFIKDNY
+1000 SGNVFSEADFE
-1010 QIFTALLN
+1010 IFTAVLD
-1018 SNFILDYFERRI
+1018 SNFTLDYFERRI
-1030 RLIDARMEVYIQ
+1030 RLVGARMEVYIQ
-1042 SKTEHQEFGQF
+1042 SEVEYQEFDKF
-1053 CRELKAIY
+1053 CRELKFIY
-1061 KQSFQGKIKI
+1061 KQFKEKIKI
-1071 SKLSWKEIEAE
+1071 SKLSWKEIKAE
-1082 LRMAKSKKGISLNI
+1082 LEAAKSKKGVSLEI
-1096 SNNNYKDNTC
+1096 SNDNYKDNTC
-1106 QKILSDLFLAVVY
+1106 QKIFSDLFLAVIY
-1119 RRWKLA
+1119 RRWSLA
-1125 QINNQLQR
+1125 QIND

>member
-1 MTDEELQKI
+1 MKDEELQKI
-10 RSKLESSTN
+10 RTKLESSTN
-19 ILFEKI
+19 LLFEKI
-25 SGLLIHEITESCE
+25 SEFLIHEITESCE

-45 IQNEMYLSR
+45 IQNEMYSNR
-54 TKVEKYF
+54 AKVEKYF
-61 RNRKISKKDLEELRG
+61 RNRKISKKDLEELSG

-84 KKQEIESKIPWL
+84 KKQEIESQLPWL

-109 STSDIKDIEST
+109 SAPNIKDIEST
-120 QIKLIRGQRLHEFK
+120 QMKLLRGQRLHEFK
-134 LKLHFFWEVELPKRL
+134 LKLHFFWETELPKRL

-177 CGCSHKE
+177 CGCSHKK
-184 DLMAILRSLRG
+184 DLMAILRSLRAY
-195 CFSNDQ
+195 FSNDQ
-201 LKPSELLS
+201 LKPSELSS

-214 YGRGESKTGYLYN
+214 YCKGSSKTGYLYN
-227 YPLENEKYANLV
+227 YPVESEKYANLV
-239 YLDKPIQ
+239 YLDSSFQ
-246 IKQIYLTAISLL
+246 IKQIYLTSISLL

-268 FETLSERRQGEK
+268 FETQSERRQGEK
-280 RLVQLIESIDAQNG
+280 RLVQLIESIDAQNDEG
-294 KDFDRYIDLAI
+294 FDQYIDLAI

-323 QLFEHVDYVQYFSQK
+323 LLFEHVDYVQYFSQK

-350 GTLDSAALSMSTLKM
+350 GMLDSAALSLSTLKM

-380 KSITSENKFD
+380 KLITSENAFD
-390 DPTESFR
+390 DPNGNFR

-402 NIQKLSTEYHSAAEI
+402 NIQKLSTEYHCAAEI
-417 KKGLIGQFKGRK
+417 KKGLIGQFQGRK

-448 NNQKYKIAK
+448 NNQKYEIAK

-471 YREYLV
+471 YRDYLV
-477 SGQSSNVSRTKDG
+477 SGQSSNVSRAKDG

-506 LFMYVVIHDLDLLK
+506 LFMYVVTHDLDLLK

-539 TDKRRQ
+539 VDKRRQ
-545 NKAFK
+545 NKASK

-565 KNLKKFHNSLIHN
+565 KNLKKFHKSLMHN

-584 DFLDQ
+584 NYLDQ

-615 GRQVDLTKE
+615 GRQVELSKE
-624 QKSMFKIICMLAY
+624 QKSIFKIICMLAY
-637 RTGLRVGEILG
+637 RTGLRIGEILG
-648 LRLRDLAMI
+648 LRLRDLAMTD
-657 ELEVKTIGY
+657 LDVKTIGF

-684 HNNYHRQVKTKNA
+684 HNNYHRQVKTENA
-697 KRGICL
+697 KRGIRL
-703 DELLTKTEL
+703 DELLTADEL
-712 NEFIGLIKKHLNVK
+712 NGFIGLIKKHLNVK
-726 VDQRRVG
+726 VDQRRLG
-733 GEDCFI
+733 AEDCFI
-739 FQDEFG
+739 FQDELG

-758 EIFDTLFNHDPHDYS
+758 EIFDTLFNNEPHDYS

-786 LILKGSEALIKSWIG
+786 LILKGSEALIRSWIR
-801 YSPDHIVKI
+801 YSPDQIAKI
-810 KNYLLGNT
+810 KNYLLGNM

-829 ILAHFIGHSSIEMTA
+829 NLAHFIGHSSIEMTA

-876 CRVFRKQLNT
+876 CRVFKKQLNT

-906 RFIQDTIF
+906 KIIQDAIF
-914 PDRWHTPILKWED
+914 PDRWHTQILKCED
-927 VEQADNVTERL
+927 VEQTDNVTERL
-938 KLTLT
+938 KLKSE

-949 VLAGKNEDLKLKE
+949 VLSGKNENLKLKE
-962 IGTKLASNLY
+962 IGRDLASNLY
-972 KNRHF
+972 KNRHH
-977 QHKKEISQ
+977 QQKNDISK
-985 SNALDMLLKHINRNR
+985 SNPLDMLLKHINRNK
-1000 SGNLFIKDNY
+1000 SGNVFSEADFE
-1010 QIFTALLN
+1010 IFTAVLD
-1018 SNFILDYFERRI
+1018 SNFTLDYFERRI

-1042 SKTEHQEFGQF
+1042 SEVEYQEFDKF
-1053 CRELKAIY
+1053 CRELKFIY
-1061 KQSFQGKIKI
+1061 KQFKEKIKI
-1071 SKLSWKEIEAE
+1071 SKLSWKEIKAE
-1082 LRMAKSKKGISLNI
+1082 LEAAKSKKGVSIVI
-1096 SNNNYKDNTC
+1096 SNYNYKYNTC
-1106 QKILSDLFLAVVY
+1106 QKIFSDLFLAVIY
-1119 RRWKLA
+1119 RRWSLA
-1125 QINNQLQR
+1125 QIND

>member
-1 MTDEELQKI
+1 MKDEELQKI
-10 RSKLESSTN
+10 RTKLESSTN
-19 ILFEKI
+19 VLFEKI
-25 SGLLIHEITESCE
+25 SEFLIHEITESCE

-45 IQNEMYLSR
+45 IQNEMYSNR
-54 TKVEKYF
+54 AKVEKYF

-84 KKQEIESKIPWL
+84 KKQEIESQIPWL

-109 STSDIKDIEST
+109 SAPNIKDIEST
-120 QIKLIRGQRLHEFK
+120 QIKLLRGQRLHEFK
-134 LKLHFFWEVELPKRL
+134 LKLHFFWDTELPKRL

-177 CGCSHKE
+177 CGCSHKK
-184 DLMAILRSLRG
+184 DLMAILRSLRAY
-195 CFSNDQ
+195 FSNDQ
-201 LKPSELLS
+201 LKPSELSS

-214 YGRGESKTGYLYN
+214 YCKGSSKTGYLYN
-227 YPLENEKYANLV
+227 YPVESEKYANLV
-239 YLDKPIQ
+239 YLDNSFQ
-246 IKQIYLTAISLL
+246 IKQIYLTSISLL

-268 FETLSERRQGEK
+268 FETQSERRQGEK
-280 RLVQLIESIDAQNG
+280 RLVQLIESIDAQNDKG
-294 KDFDRYIDLAI
+294 FDQYIDLAI

-323 QLFEHVDYVQYFSQK
+323 LLFEHVDYVQYFSQK

-350 GTLDSAALSMSTLKM
+350 GMLDSAALSFSTLKM

-380 KSITSENKFD
+380 KLITSENAFD
-390 DPTESFR
+390 DPNGNFR

-402 NIQKLSTEYHSAAEI
+402 NIQKLSTEYHCAAEI
-417 KKGLIGQFKGRK
+417 KKGLIGQFQGRK

-448 NNQKYKIAK
+448 NNQKYEIAK

-471 YREYLV
+471 YRDYLV
-477 SGQSSNVSRTKDG
+477 SGQSSNVSRAKDG

-506 LFMYVVIHDLDLLK
+506 LFMYVVTHDLDLLK

-539 TDKRRQ
+539 VDKRRQ
-545 NKAFK
+545 NKASK

-565 KNLKKFHNSLIHN
+565 KNLKKFHKSLMHN

-584 DFLDQ
+584 NYLDQ

-597 CRASYITPVMWA
+597 CRSSYITPVMWA

-615 GRQVDLTKE
+615 GRQVELSKQ
-624 QKSMFKIICMLAY
+624 QKSIFKIICMLAY
-637 RTGLRVGEILG
+637 RTGLRIGEILG

-657 ELEVKTIGY
+657 ELEVKTIGN
-666 ERYYY
+666 EEYYY
-671 LTASNPQFIKIFI
+671 LTASNPQVIKIFI
-684 HNNYHRQVKTKNA
+684 HNNYHRQVKTTNA
-697 KRGICL
+697 KRGIRL
-703 DELLTKTEL
+703 DELLTEREL

-726 VDQRRVG
+726 VDQRRLGV
-733 GEDCFI
+733 EDCFI

-745 QIFSSRFISAKTK
+745 QIFSSRFIGAKTK
-758 EIFDTLFNHDPHDYS
+758 EIFDTLFNNEPHDYS

-786 LILKGSEALIKSWIG
+786 LILKGSEALIRSWIR
-801 YSPDHIVKI
+801 YSPDQIAKI
-810 KNYLLGNT
+810 KNYLLGNM

-829 ILAHFIGHSSIEMTA
+829 NLAHFIGHSSIEMTA

-876 CRVFRKQLNT
+876 CRIFKKQLNT

-906 RFIQDTIF
+906 KIIQEAIF
-914 PDRWHTPILKWED
+914 PDRWHTQILKCED
-927 VEQADNVTERL
+927 VEQTDNVTERL
-938 KLTLT
+938 KLKSE

-949 VLAGKNEDLKLKE
+949 VLSGKNENLKLKE
-962 IGTKLASNLY
+962 IGRDLASNLY
-972 KNRHF
+972 KNRHY
-977 QHKKEISQ
+977 QQKNEISK
-985 SNALDMLLKHINRNR
+985 SNPLDMLLKHINRNK
-1000 SGNLFIKDNY
+1000 SGNVFSEADFE
-1010 QIFTALLN
+1010 IFTAVLD
-1018 SNFILDYFERRI
+1018 SNFTLDYFERRI

-1042 SKTEHQEFGQF
+1042 SEVEYQEFDKF
-1053 CRELKAIY
+1053 CRELKFIY
-1061 KQSFQGKIKI
+1061 KQFKEKIKI
-1071 SKLSWKEIEAE
+1071 SKLSWKEIKAE
-1082 LRMAKSKKGISLNI
+1082 LEAAKSKKGVSIEI
-1096 SNNNYKDNTC
+1096 SNYNYKDNTC
-1106 QKILSDLFLAVVY
+1106 QKIFSDLFLAVIY
-1119 RRWKLA
+1119 RRWSLA
-1125 QINNQLQR
+1125 QIND

>member
-1 MTDEELQKI
+1 MKDEELQKI
-10 RSKLESSTN
+10 RTKLESSTN
-19 ILFEKI
+19 VLFEKI
-25 SGLLIHEITESCE
+25 SEFLIHEITESCE

-45 IQNEMYLSR
+45 IQNEMYSNR
-54 TKVEKYF
+54 AKVEKYF

-84 KKQEIESKIPWL
+84 KKQEIESQLPWL

-109 STSDIKDIEST
+109 SAPNIKDIEST
-120 QIKLIRGQRLHEFK
+120 QMKLLRGQRLHEFK
-134 LKLHFFWEVELPKRL
+134 LKLHFFWETELPKRL

-177 CGCSHKE
+177 CGCSHKK
-184 DLMAILRSLRG
+184 DLMAILRSLRAY
-195 CFSNDQ
+195 FSNDQ
-201 LKPSELLS
+201 LKPSELSS

-214 YGRGESKTGYLYN
+214 YCQGSSKTGYLYN
-227 YPLENEKYANLV
+227 YPVENEKYANLV
-239 YLDKPIQ
+239 YLEKPYQ

-268 FETLSERRQGEK
+268 FETQSEWRQGEK

-294 KDFDRYIDLAI
+294 EGFDQYIDLAI

-314 RDYFAKEKY
+314 RDSFAKEKY
-323 QLFEHVDYVQYFSQK
+323 QSFEHVDYVQYFSQK

-350 GTLDSAALSMSTLKM
+350 GTLDSATLSMSTLKM
-365 LETLDAFKDKKSLKK
+365 LEVLDAFKDNKSLIN

-390 DPTESFR
+390 DPAEIYR
-397 KPKSE
+397 KPESK
-402 NIQKLSTEYHSAAEI
+402 NIQKLSTEYHCAAEI
-417 KKGLIGQFKGRK
+417 KKGLIGQFEGRK
-429 KTETIKQL
+429 KTEVIKQL
-437 SEDIQSLKESY
+437 SEDIQLLKESY
-448 NNQKYKIAK
+448 NNYKYEIAK
-457 DIALVSVQIALMTW
+457 DIALVSIQIALMTW
-471 YREYLV
+471 YRDYLV
-477 SGQSSNVSRTKDG
+477 SGQSSNVSRAKDG

-506 LFMYVVIHDLDLLK
+506 LFMYVVTHDLDLLK

-539 TDKRRQ
+539 VDKRRQ
-545 NKAFK
+545 NKASK

-565 KNLKKFHNSLIHN
+565 KNLKKFHKSLIHN
-578 FDVPRV
+578 FNVPRV
-584 DFLDQ
+584 NYLDQ

-615 GRQVDLTKE
+615 GRQVDLSKE
-624 QKSMFKIICMLAY
+624 QKSIFKIICMLAY
-637 RTGLRVGEILG
+637 RTGLRIGEILG

-657 ELEVKTIGY
+657 ELEVKTIGN
-666 ERYYY
+666 EEYYY
-671 LTASNPQFIKIFI
+671 LTASNPQVIKIFI
-684 HNNYHRQVKTKNA
+684 HNNYHRQVKTTNA
-697 KRGICL
+697 KRGIRL
-703 DELLTKTEL
+703 DELLTECEL

-726 VDQRRVG
+726 VDQRRLG
-733 GEDCFI
+733 AEDCFI

-745 QIFSSRFISAKTK
+745 QIFSSRFIGAKTK
-758 EIFDTLFNHDPHDYS
+758 EIFDTLFNNEPHDYS

-786 LILKGSEALIKSWIG
+786 LILKGSETLIKSWIG
-801 YSPDHIVKI
+801 YSPDHIAKI

-876 CRVFRKQLNT
+876 CRVFKKQLNT

-906 RFIQDTIF
+906 KIIQEAIF
-914 PDRWHTPILKWED
+914 PDRWHTQILKCED
-927 VEQADNVTERL
+927 VEQTDNVTERL
-938 KLTLT
+938 KLKSE

-949 VLAGKNEDLKLKE
+949 VLSGKNENLKLKE
-962 IGTKLASNLY
+962 IGRDLASNLY
-972 KNRHF
+972 KNRHY
-977 QHKKEISQ
+977 QQKNEISK
-985 SNALDMLLKHINRNR
+985 SNPLDMLLKHINRNK
-1000 SGNLFIKDNY
+1000 SGNVFSEADFE
-1010 QIFTALLN
+1010 IFTAVLD
-1018 SNFILDYFERRI
+1018 SNFTLDYFERRI

-1042 SKTEHQEFGQF
+1042 SEVEYQEFDQF
-1053 CRELKAIY
+1053 CRELKAID
-1061 KQSFQGKIKI
+1061 KQFFQGTIKI
-1071 SKLSWKEIEAE
+1071 PKRSWKEIAAE
-1082 LRMAKSKKGISLNI
+1082 LGAAKSKKGVSLKI
-1096 SNNNYKDNTC
+1096 SNGNYKDSTC
-1106 QKILSDLFLAVVY
+1106 QKILSDLFLAVIY
-1119 RRWKLA
+1119 HRWKLA
-1125 QINNQLQR
+1125 QIND

>member
-1 MTDEELQKI
+1 MKDEELQKI
-10 RSKLESSTN
+10 RTKLESSTN
-19 ILFEKI
+19 VLFEKI
-25 SGLLIHEITESCE
+25 SEFLIHEITESCE

-45 IQNEMYLSR
+45 IQNEMYSNR
-54 TKVEKYF
+54 AKVEKYF

-84 KKQEIESKIPWL
+84 KKQEIESQIPWL

-109 STSDIKDIEST
+109 SAPNIKDIEST
-120 QIKLIRGQRLHEFK
+120 QIKLLRGQRLHEFK
-134 LKLHFFWEVELPKRL
+134 LKLHFFWDTELPKRL

-177 CGCSHKE
+177 CGCSHKK
-184 DLMAILRSLRG
+184 DLMAILRSLRAY
-195 CFSNDQ
+195 FSNDQ
-201 LKPSELLS
+201 LKPSELSS

-214 YGRGESKTGYLYN
+214 YCKGSSKTGYLYN
-227 YPLENEKYANLV
+227 YPVESEKYANLV
-239 YLDKPIQ
+239 YLDNSFQ
-246 IKQIYLTAISLL
+246 IKQIYLTSISLL

-268 FETLSERRQGEK
+268 FETQSERRQGEK
-280 RLVQLIESIDAQNG
+280 RLVQLIESIDAQNDEG
-294 KDFDRYIDLAI
+294 FDQYIDLAI

-323 QLFEHVDYVQYFSQK
+323 LLFEHVDYVQYFSQK

-350 GTLDSAALSMSTLKM
+350 GMLDSAALSLSTLKM

-380 KSITSENKFD
+380 KLITSENAFD
-390 DPTESFR
+390 DPNGNFR

-402 NIQKLSTEYHSAAEI
+402 NIQKLSTEYHCAAEI
-417 KKGLIGQFKGRK
+417 KKGLIGQFQGRK

-448 NNQKYKIAK
+448 NNQKYEIAK

-471 YREYLV
+471 YRDYLV
-477 SGQSSNVSRTKDG
+477 SGQSSNVSRAKDG

-506 LFMYVVIHDLDLLK
+506 LFMYVVTHDLDLLK

-539 TDKRRQ
+539 VDKRRQ
-545 NKAFK
+545 NKASK

-565 KNLKKFHNSLIHN
+565 KNLKKFHKSLMHN

-584 DFLDQ
+584 NYLDQ

-615 GRQVDLTKE
+615 GRQVELSKE
-624 QKSMFKIICMLAY
+624 QKSIFKIICMLAY
-637 RTGLRVGEILG
+637 RTGLRIGEILG
-648 LRLRDLAMI
+648 LRLRDLAMTD
-657 ELEVKTIGY
+657 LDVKTIGF

-684 HNNYHRQVKTKNA
+684 HNNYHRQVKTENA
-697 KRGICL
+697 KRGIRL
-703 DELLTKTEL
+703 DELLTADEL
-712 NEFIGLIKKHLNVK
+712 NGFIGLIKKHLNVK
-726 VDQRRVG
+726 VDQRRLG
-733 GEDCFI
+733 AEDCFI
-739 FQDEFG
+739 FQDELG

-758 EIFDTLFNHDPHDYS
+758 EIFDTLFNNEPHDYS

-786 LILKGSEALIKSWIG
+786 LILKGSEALIRSWIR
-801 YSPDHIVKI
+801 YSPDQIAKI
-810 KNYLLGNT
+810 KNYLLGNM

-829 ILAHFIGHSSIEMTA
+829 NLAHFIGHSSIEMTA

-876 CRVFRKQLNT
+876 CRIFKKQLNT

-906 RFIQDTIF
+906 KIIQEAIF
-914 PDRWHTPILKWED
+914 PDRWHTQILKCED
-927 VEQADNVTERL
+927 VEQTDNVTERL
-938 KLTLT
+938 KLKSE

-949 VLAGKNEDLKLKE
+949 VLSGKNENLKLKE
-962 IGTKLASNLY
+962 IGRDLASNLY
-972 KNRHF
+972 KNRHY
-977 QHKKEISQ
+977 QQKNEISK
-985 SNALDMLLKHINRNR
+985 SNPLDMLLKHINRNK
-1000 SGNLFIKDNY
+1000 SGNVFSEADFE
-1010 QIFTALLN
+1010 IFTAVLD
-1018 SNFILDYFERRI
+1018 SNFTLDYFERRI

-1042 SKTEHQEFGQF
+1042 SEVEYQEFDKF
-1053 CRELKAIY
+1053 CGELKFIY
-1061 KQSFQGKIKI
+1061 KQFKEKIKI
-1071 SKLSWKEIEAE
+1071 SKLSWKEIKAE
-1082 LRMAKSKKGISLNI
+1082 LEAAKSKKGVSLII
-1096 SNNNYKDNTC
+1096 SNDNYKDNTC
-1106 QKILSDLFLAVVY
+1106 QKILSDLFLAVIY
-1119 RRWKLA
+1119 RRWSLA
-1125 QINNQLQR
+1125 QINDELLR

>member
-1 MTDEELQKI
+1 MKDEELQKI
-10 RSKLESSTN
+10 RIKLESSTN
-19 ILFEKI
+19 VLFEKI
-25 SGLLIHEITESCE
+25 SEFLIHEITESCE

-45 IQNEMYLSR
+45 IQNEMYSNR
-54 TKVEKYF
+54 AKVEKYF

-84 KKQEIESKIPWL
+84 KKQEIESQIPWL

-109 STSDIKDIEST
+109 SAQNIKDIQST
-120 QIKLIRGQRLHEFK
+120 QIKLLRGQRLHEFK
-134 LKLHFFWEVELPKRL
+134 LKLHFFWETELPKRL

-177 CGCSHKE
+177 CGCSHKK
-184 DLMAILRSLRG
+184 DLMAILRSLRAY
-195 CFSNDQ
+195 FSNDQ
-201 LKPSELLS
+201 LKPSELSS

-214 YGRGESKTGYLYN
+214 YCQGSSKTGYLYN
-227 YPLENEKYANLV
+227 YPVENEKYANLV
-239 YLDKPIQ
+239 YLDNSFQ
-246 IKQIYLTAISLL
+246 IKQIYLTSISLL

-268 FETLSERRQGEK
+268 FETQSERRQGEK

-294 KDFDRYIDLAI
+294 EGFDQYIDLAI

-323 QLFEHVDYVQYFSQK
+323 LLFEHVDYVQYFSQK
-338 NTLDGFTTALST
+338 NTLDGFTTALSK
-350 GTLDSAALSMSTLKM
+350 GALDSAALSLSTLKM
-365 LETLDAFKDKKSLKK
+365 LETLDAFKDNKSLKK
-380 KSITSENKFD
+380 KLITSENAFD
-390 DPTESFR
+390 DPNGNFR

-402 NIQKLSTEYHSAAEI
+402 NIQKLSTEYHCAAEI
-417 KKGLIGQFKGRK
+417 KKGLIGQFQGRK

-448 NNQKYKIAK
+448 NNQKYEIAK

-471 YREYLV
+471 YRDYLV
-477 SGQSSNVSRTKDG
+477 SGQSSNVSRAKDG

-506 LFMYVVIHDLDLLK
+506 LFMYVVTHDLDLLK

-539 TDKRRQ
+539 VDKQRQ
-545 NKAFK
+545 NKASK

-565 KNLKKFHNSLIHN
+565 KNLKKFHKSLMHN
-578 FDVPRV
+578 FDAPRV
-584 DFLDQ
+584 NYLDQ

-597 CRASYITPVMWA
+597 CRSSYITPVMWA

-615 GRQVDLTKE
+615 GRQVDLSKE
-624 QKSMFKIICMLAY
+624 QKSIFKIICMLAY
-637 RTGLRVGEILG
+637 RTGLRIGEILG

-657 ELEVKTIGY
+657 ELEVKTIGN
-666 ERYYY
+666 EEYYY
-671 LTASNPQFIKIFI
+671 LTASNPQVIKIFI
-684 HNNYHRQVKTKNA
+684 HNNYHRQVKTTNA
-697 KRGICL
+697 KRGIRL
-703 DELLTKTEL
+703 DELLTECEL

-726 VDQRRVG
+726 VDQRRLG
-733 GEDCFI
+733 AEDCFI

-758 EIFDTLFNHDPHDYS
+758 EIFDTLFNNEPHDYS

-786 LILKGSEALIKSWIG
+786 LILKGSEALIRSWIR
-801 YSPDHIVKI
+801 YSPDQIAKI
-810 KNYLLGNT
+810 KNYLLGDT

-876 CRVFRKQLNT
+876 CRVFKKQLNT

-906 RFIQDTIF
+906 KIIQEAIF
-914 PDRWHTPILKWED
+914 PDRWHTQILKCED
-927 VEQADNVTERL
+927 VEQTDNVTERL
-938 KLTLT
+938 KLKSE

-949 VLAGKNEDLKLKE
+949 VLSGKNENLKLKE
-962 IGTKLASNLY
+962 IGRDLASNLY
-972 KNRHF
+972 KNRHY
-977 QHKKEISQ
+977 QQKNEISK
-985 SNALDMLLKHINRNR
+985 SNPLDMLLKHINRNK
-1000 SGNLFIKDNY
+1000 SGNVFSEADFE
-1010 QIFTALLN
+1010 IFTAVLD
-1018 SNFILDYFERRI
+1018 SNFTLDYFERRI

-1042 SKTEHQEFGQF
+1042 SEVEYQEFDKF
-1053 CRELKAIY
+1053 CRELKFIY
-1061 KQSFQGKIKI
+1061 KQFKEKIKI
-1071 SKLSWKEIEAE
+1071 SKLSWKEIKAE
-1082 LRMAKSKKGISLNI
+1082 LEAAKSKKGVSLKI
-1096 SNNNYKDNTC
+1096 SNDNYKNNTC
-1106 QKILSDLFLAVVY
+1106 QKIFSDLFLAVIY
-1119 RRWKLA
+1119 RRWSLA
-1125 QINNQLQR
+1125 QIND

>member
-1 MTDEELQKI
+1 MKDEELQKI
-10 RSKLESSTN
+10 RTKLESSTN
-19 ILFEKI
+19 VLFEKI
-25 SGLLIHEITESCE
+25 SEFLIHEITESCE

-45 IQNEMYLSR
+45 IQNEMYSNR
-54 TKVEKYF
+54 AKVEKYF

-84 KKQEIESKIPWL
+84 KKQEIESQIPWL

-109 STSDIKDIEST
+109 SAPNIKDIEST
-120 QIKLIRGQRLHEFK
+120 QIKLLRGQRLHEFK
-134 LKLHFFWEVELPKRL
+134 LKLHFFWDTELPKRL

-177 CGCSHKE
+177 CGCSHKK
-184 DLMAILRSLRG
+184 DLMAILRSLRAY
-195 CFSNDQ
+195 FSNDQ
-201 LKPSELLS
+201 LKPSELSS

-214 YGRGESKTGYLYN
+214 YCKGSSKTGYLYN
-227 YPLENEKYANLV
+227 YPVESEKYANLV
-239 YLDKPIQ
+239 YLDNSFQ
-246 IKQIYLTAISLL
+246 IKQIYLTSISLL

-268 FETLSERRQGEK
+268 FETQSERRQGEK
-280 RLVQLIESIDAQNG
+280 RLVQLIESIDAQNDEG
-294 KDFDRYIDLAI
+294 FDQYIDLAI

-323 QLFEHVDYVQYFSQK
+323 LLFEHVDYVQYFSQK

-350 GTLDSAALSMSTLKM
+350 GMLDSAALSLSTLKM

-380 KSITSENKFD
+380 KLITSENAFD
-390 DPTESFR
+390 DPNGNFR

-402 NIQKLSTEYHSAAEI
+402 NIQKLSTEYHCAAEI
-417 KKGLIGQFKGRK
+417 KKGLIGQFQGRK

-448 NNQKYKIAK
+448 NNQKYEIAK

-471 YREYLV
+471 YRDYLV
-477 SGQSSNVSRTKDG
+477 SGQSSNVSRAKDG

-506 LFMYVVIHDLDLLK
+506 LFMYVVTHDLDLLK

-539 TDKRRQ
+539 VDKRRQ
-545 NKAFK
+545 NKASK

-565 KNLKKFHNSLIHN
+565 KNLKKFHKSLMHN

-584 DFLDQ
+584 NYLDQ

-615 GRQVDLTKE
+615 GHQVELSKE
-624 QKSMFKIICMLAY
+624 QKSIFKIICMLAY
-637 RTGLRVGEILG
+637 RTGLRIGEILG
-648 LRLRDLAMI
+648 LRLRDLAMTD
-657 ELEVKTIGY
+657 LDVKTIGF

-684 HNNYHRQVKTKNA
+684 HNNYHRQVKTENA
-697 KRGICL
+697 KRGIRL
-703 DELLTKTEL
+703 DELLTADEL
-712 NEFIGLIKKHLNVK
+712 NGFIGLIKKHLNVK
-726 VDQRRVG
+726 VDQKRLG
-733 GEDCFI
+733 AEDCFI

-745 QIFSSRFISAKTK
+745 QIFSSRFIGAKTK
-758 EIFDTLFNHDPHDYS
+758 EIFDTLFNNEPHDYS

-786 LILKGSEALIKSWIG
+786 LILKGSEALIRSWIR
-801 YSPDHIVKI
+801 YSPDQIAKI
-810 KNYLLGNT
+810 KNYLLGNM

-876 CRVFRKQLNT
+876 CRIFKKQLNT

-906 RFIQDTIF
+906 KIIQEAIF
-914 PDRWHTPILKWED
+914 PDRWHTQILKCED
-927 VEQADNVTERL
+927 VEQTDNVTERL
-938 KLTLT
+938 KLKSE

-949 VLAGKNEDLKLKE
+949 VLSGKNENLKLKE
-962 IGTKLASNLY
+962 IGRDLASNLY
-972 KNRHF
+972 KNRHY
-977 QHKKEISQ
+977 QQKNEISK
-985 SNALDMLLKHINRNR
+985 SNPLDMLLKHINRNK
-1000 SGNLFIKDNY
+1000 SGNVFSEADFE
-1010 QIFTALLN
+1010 IFTAVLD
-1018 SNFILDYFERRI
+1018 SNFTLDYFERRI
-1030 RLIDARMEVYIQ
+1030 RLIDACMEVYIQ
-1042 SKTEHQEFGQF
+1042 SEVEYQEFDKF
-1053 CRELKAIY
+1053 CRELKFIY
-1061 KQSFQGKIKI
+1061 KQFKEKIKI
-1071 SKLSWKEIEAE
+1071 SKLSWKEIKAE
-1082 LRMAKSKKGISLNI
+1082 LEAAKSKKGVSLKI
-1096 SNNNYKDNTC
+1096 SNDNYKDNTC
-1106 QKILSDLFLAVVY
+1106 QKIFSDLFLAVIY
-1119 RRWKLA
+1119 RRWSLA
-1125 QINNQLQR
+1125 QIND

>member
-1 MTDEELQKI
+1 MKDEELQKI
-10 RSKLESSTN
+10 RIKLESSTN
-19 ILFEKI
+19 VLFEKI
-25 SGLLIHEITESCE
+25 SEFLIHEITESCE

-45 IQNEMYLSR
+45 IQNEMYSNR
-54 TKVEKYF
+54 AKVEKYF

-84 KKQEIESKIPWL
+84 KKQEIESQIPWL

-109 STSDIKDIEST
+109 SAPNIKDIEST
-120 QIKLIRGQRLHEFK
+120 QIKLLRGQRLHEFK
-134 LKLHFFWEVELPKRL
+134 LKLHFFWDTELPKRL

-177 CGCSHKE
+177 CGCSHKK
-184 DLMAILRSLRG
+184 DLMAILRSLRAY
-195 CFSNDQ
+195 FSNDQ
-201 LKPSELLS
+201 LKPSELSS

-214 YGRGESKTGYLYN
+214 YCKGSSKTGYLYN
-227 YPLENEKYANLV
+227 YPVENEKYANLV
-239 YLDKPIQ
+239 YLDNSFQ
-246 IKQIYLTAISLL
+246 IKQIYLTPISLL

-268 FETLSERRQGEK
+268 FETQSERHQGEK

-294 KDFDRYIDLAI
+294 EGFDQYIDLAI

-350 GTLDSAALSMSTLKM
+350 GMLDSATLSISTLKM
-365 LETLDAFKDKKSLKK
+365 LETLDVFKYKKSLIK

-390 DPTESFR
+390 DPTDIYR

-402 NIQKLSTEYHSAAEI
+402 NIQKLSTGYHCAAEI
-417 KKGLIGQFKGRK
+417 KKGLIGQFQGRK

-448 NNQKYKIAK
+448 NNQKYEIAK

-471 YREYLV
+471 YRDYLV
-477 SGQSSNVSRTKDG
+477 SGQSSNVSRAKDG

-506 LFMYVVIHDLDLLK
+506 LFMYVVTHDLDLLK

-539 TDKRRQ
+539 ADKRRQ
-545 NKAFK
+545 NKASK

-565 KNLKKFHNSLIHN
+565 KNLKKFHSSLIHN
-578 FDVPRV
+578 FGAPRV
-584 DFLDQ
+584 NYLDQ

-615 GRQVDLTKE
+615 GRQVELSKQ
-624 QKSMFKIICMLAY
+624 QKSIFKIICMLAY
-637 RTGLRVGEILG
+637 RTGLRIGEILG

-657 ELEVKTIGY
+657 ELEVKTIGN
-666 ERYYY
+666 EEYYY
-671 LTASNPQFIKIFI
+671 LTAGNPQVIKIFI
-684 HNNYHRQVKTKNA
+684 HNNYHRQVKTTNA
-697 KRGICL
+697 KRGIRL
-703 DELLTKTEL
+703 DELLTEREL

-726 VDQRRVG
+726 VDQRRLG
-733 GEDCFI
+733 AEDCFI

-745 QIFSSRFISAKTK
+745 QIFSSRFIGAKTK
-758 EIFDTLFNHDPHDYS
+758 EIFDTLFNNEPHDYS

-786 LILKGSEALIKSWIG
+786 LILKGSEALIRSWIG
-801 YSPDHIVKI
+801 YSPDQIAKT
-810 KNYLLGNT
+810 KNYLLGNM

-829 ILAHFIGHSSIEMTA
+829 NLAHFIGHSSIEMTA

-876 CRVFRKQLNT
+876 CRIFKKQLNT

-891 KLELKEILEKIAPNS
+891 KLELKVILKKIAPNS
-906 RFIQDTIF
+906 KIIQEAIF
-914 PDRWHTPILKWED
+914 PDRWHTQILKCED
-927 VEQADNVTERL
+927 VEQTDNVTERL
-938 KLTLT
+938 KLKSE

-949 VLAGKNEDLKLKE
+949 VLSGKNENLKLKE
-962 IGTKLASNLY
+962 IGRDLASNLY
-972 KNRHF
+972 KNRHY
-977 QHKKEISQ
+977 QQKNEISK
-985 SNALDMLLKHINRNR
+985 SNPLDMLLKHINRNK
-1000 SGNLFIKDNY
+1000 SGNVFSEADFE
-1010 QIFTALLN
+1010 IFTAVLD
-1018 SNFILDYFERRI
+1018 SNFTLDYFERRI

-1042 SKTEHQEFGQF
+1042 SEVEYQEFDKF
-1053 CRELKAIY
+1053 CRELKFIY
-1061 KQSFQGKIKI
+1061 KQFKEKIKI
-1071 SKLSWKEIEAE
+1071 SKLSWKEIKAE
-1082 LRMAKSKKGISLNI
+1082 LEAAKSKKGVKLKI
-1096 SNNNYKDNTC
+1096 SNDNYKDNTC
-1106 QKILSDLFLAVVY
+1106 QKIFSDLFLAVIY
-1119 RRWKLA
+1119 RRWSLA
-1125 QINNQLQR
+1125 QIND

>member
-1 MTDEELQKI
+1 MKDEELQKI
-10 RSKLESSTN
+10 RTKLESSTN
-19 ILFEKI
+19 VLFEKI
-25 SGLLIHEITESCE
+25 SEFLIHEITESCE

-45 IQNEMYLSR
+45 IQNEMYSNR
-54 TKVEKYF
+54 AKVEKYF

-84 KKQEIESKIPWL
+84 KKQEIESQIPWL

-109 STSDIKDIEST
+109 SAPNIKDIEST
-120 QIKLIRGQRLHEFK
+120 QIKLLRGQRLHEFK
-134 LKLHFFWEVELPKRL
+134 LKLHFFWDTELPKRL
-149 KTDVFNADFTDEQ
+149 KTDVFNTEFTDEQ

-177 CGCSHKE
+177 CGCSHKK
-184 DLMAILRSLRG
+184 DLIAILRSLRAY
-195 CFSNDQ
+195 FSNDQ
-201 LKPSELLS
+201 LKPSELSS

-214 YGRGESKTGYLYN
+214 YCKGSSKTGYLYN
-227 YPLENEKYANLV
+227 YPVENEKYANLV
-239 YLDKPIQ
+239 YLDNSFQ
-246 IKQIYLTAISLL
+246 IKQIYLTPISLL

-268 FETLSERRQGEK
+268 FETQSERRQGEK

-294 KDFDRYIDLAI
+294 EGFDQYIDLAI

-323 QLFEHVDYVQYFSQK
+323 LLFEHVDYVQYFSQN

-350 GTLDSAALSMSTLKM
+350 GTLDSAALSLSTLKM
-365 LETLDAFKDKKSLKK
+365 LETLDVFKDKKSLKK
-380 KSITSENKFD
+380 KLITSENAFD
-390 DPTESFR
+390 DPNGSFR

-402 NIQKLSTEYHSAAEI
+402 NIQKLSTEYHCAAEI
-417 KKGLIGQFKGRK
+417 KKGLIGQFQGRK

-448 NNQKYKIAK
+448 NNQKYEIAK

-471 YREYLV
+471 YRDYLV
-477 SGQSSNVSRTKDG
+477 SGQSSNVSRAKDG

-506 LFMYVVIHDLDLLK
+506 LFMYVVIHDLDIFK

-525 FEGAYEYIL
+525 FEEAYEYIL

-539 TDKRRQ
+539 VDKRRQ
-545 NKAFK
+545 NKASK
-550 NNVREVKYNSYGKAV
+550 NNVREVKYDSYGKAV
-565 KNLKKFHNSLIHN
+565 KNLKKFHKSLMHN

-584 DFLDQ
+584 NYLDQ

-597 CRASYITPVMWA
+597 CRSSYITPVMWA

-615 GRQVDLTKE
+615 GRQVELSKQ
-624 QKSMFKIICMLAY
+624 QKSIFKIICMLAY
-637 RTGLRVGEILG
+637 RTGLRIGEILG
-648 LRLRDLAMI
+648 LRLRDLAMTD
-657 ELEVKTIGY
+657 LDVKTIGY
-666 ERYYY
+666 ERYYD

-684 HNNYHRQVKTKNA
+684 HNNYHRQVKTTNA
-697 KRGICL
+697 KRGIRL
-703 DELLTKTEL
+703 DELLTEPEL
-712 NEFIGLIKKHLNVK
+712 NEFIGLIKKHFNVK
-726 VDQRRVG
+726 VDQRTLG
-733 GEDCFI
+733 AEDCFI

-745 QIFSSRFISAKTK
+745 QIFSSRFIGAKTK
-758 EIFDTLFNHDPHDYS
+758 EIFDTLFNNEPHDYS

-786 LILKGSEALIKSWIG
+786 LILKGSEALIRSWMG
-801 YSPDHIVKI
+801 YSPDQIAKI
-810 KNYLLGNT
+810 KKYLLGDT

-860 PDESKISANI
+860 LDESKISANI

-876 CRVFRKQLNT
+876 CRVFKKQLNT

-906 RFIQDTIF
+906 KIIQEAIF
-914 PDRWHTPILKWED
+914 PDRWHTQILKCED
-927 VEQADNVTERL
+927 VEQTDNVTERL
-938 KLTLT
+938 KLKSE

-949 VLAGKNEDLKLKE
+949 VLSGKNENLKLKE
-962 IGTKLASNLY
+962 IGRDLASNLY
-972 KNRHF
+972 KNRHY
-977 QHKKEISQ
+977 QQKNEISK
-985 SNALDMLLKHINRNR
+985 SNPLDMLLKHINRNK
-1000 SGNLFIKDNY
+1000 SGNVFSEADFE
-1010 QIFTALLN
+1010 IFTAVLD
-1018 SNFILDYFERRI
+1018 SNFTLDYFERRI

-1042 SKTEHQEFGQF
+1042 SEVEYQEFDKFWG
-1053 CRELKAIY
+1053 ELKFIY
-1061 KQSFQGKIKI
+1061 KQFKEKIKI
-1071 SKLSWKEIEAE
+1071 SKLSWKEIKAE
-1082 LRMAKSKKGISLNI
+1082 LEAAKSKKGVSLII
-1096 SNNNYKDNTC
+1096 SNDNYKDNTC
-1106 QKILSDLFLAVVY
+1106 QKILSDLFLAVIY
-1119 RRWKLA
+1119 RRWSLA
-1125 QINNQLQR
+1125 QINDELLR

>member
-1 MTDEELQKI
+1 MKDEELQKI
-10 RSKLESSTN
+10 RTKLESSTN
-19 ILFEKI
+19 VLFEKI
-25 SGLLIHEITESCE
+25 SEFLIHEITESCE

-45 IQNEMYLSR
+45 IQNEMYSNR
-54 TKVEKYF
+54 AKVEKYF

-84 KKQEIESKIPWL
+84 KKQEIESQIPWL

-109 STSDIKDIEST
+109 SAPNIKDIEST
-120 QIKLIRGQRLHEFK
+120 QIKLLRGQRLHEFK
-134 LKLHFFWEVELPKRL
+134 LKLHFFWDTELPKRL

-177 CGCSHKE
+177 CGCSHKK
-184 DLMAILRSLRG
+184 DLMAILRSLRAY
-195 CFSNDQ
+195 FSNDQ
-201 LKPSELLS
+201 LKPSELSS

-214 YGRGESKTGYLYN
+214 YCKGSSKTGYLYN
-227 YPLENEKYANLV
+227 YPVESEKYANLV
-239 YLDKPIQ
+239 YLDNSFQ
-246 IKQIYLTAISLL
+246 IKQIYLTSISLL

-268 FETLSERRQGEK
+268 FETQSERRQGEK
-280 RLVQLIESIDAQNG
+280 RLVQLIESIDAQNDEG
-294 KDFDRYIDLAI
+294 FDQYIDLAI

-323 QLFEHVDYVQYFSQK
+323 LLFEHVDYVQYFSQK

-350 GTLDSAALSMSTLKM
+350 GMLDSAALSLSTLKM

-380 KSITSENKFD
+380 KLITSENAFD
-390 DPTESFR
+390 DPNGNFR

-402 NIQKLSTEYHSAAEI
+402 NIQKLSTEYHCAAEI
-417 KKGLIGQFKGRK
+417 KKGLIGQFQGRK

-448 NNQKYKIAK
+448 NNQKYEIAK

-471 YREYLV
+471 YRDYLV
-477 SGQSSNVSRTKDG
+477 SGQSSNVSRAKDG

-506 LFMYVVIHDLDLLK
+506 LFMYVVTHDLDLLK

-539 TDKRRQ
+539 VDKRRQ
-545 NKAFK
+545 NKASK

-565 KNLKKFHNSLIHN
+565 KNLKKFHKSLMHN

-584 DFLDQ
+584 NYLDQ

-615 GRQVDLTKE
+615 GRQVELSKE
-624 QKSMFKIICMLAY
+624 QKSIFKIICMLAY
-637 RTGLRVGEILG
+637 RTGLRIGEILG
-648 LRLRDLAMI
+648 LRLRDLAMTD
-657 ELEVKTIGY
+657 LDVKTIGF

-684 HNNYHRQVKTKNA
+684 HNNYHRQVKTENA
-697 KRGICL
+697 KRGIRL
-703 DELLTKTEL
+703 DELLTADEL
-712 NEFIGLIKKHLNVK
+712 NGFIGLIKKHLNVK
-726 VDQRRVG
+726 VDQRRLG
-733 GEDCFI
+733 AEDCFI

-758 EIFDTLFNHDPHDYS
+758 EIFDTLFNNEPHDYS

-786 LILKGSEALIKSWIG
+786 LILKGSEALIRSWIR
-801 YSPDHIVKI
+801 YSPDQIAKI
-810 KNYLLGNT
+810 KNYLLGNM

-876 CRVFRKQLNT
+876 CRIFKKQLNT

-906 RFIQDTIF
+906 KIIQEAIF
-914 PDRWHTPILKWED
+914 PDRWHTQILKCED
-927 VEQADNVTERL
+927 VEQTDNVTERL
-938 KLTLT
+938 KLKSE

-949 VLAGKNEDLKLKE
+949 VLSGKNENLKLKE
-962 IGTKLASNLY
+962 IGRDLASNLY
-972 KNRHF
+972 KNRHY
-977 QHKKEISQ
+977 QQKNEISK
-985 SNALDMLLKHINRNR
+985 SNPLDMLLKHINRNK
-1000 SGNLFIKDNY
+1000 SGNVFSEADFE
-1010 QIFTALLN
+1010 IFTAVLD
-1018 SNFILDYFERRI
+1018 SNFTLDYFERRI

-1042 SKTEHQEFGQF
+1042 SEVEYQEFDKF
-1053 CRELKAIY
+1053 CRELKFIY
-1061 KQSFQGKIKI
+1061 KQFKEKIKI
-1071 SKLSWKEIEAE
+1071 SKLSWKEIKAE
-1082 LRMAKSKKGISLNI
+1082 LEAAKSKKGVSLEIRND
-1096 SNNNYKDNTC
+1096 NYKDNTC
-1106 QKILSDLFLAVVY
+1106 QKIFSDLFLAVIY
-1119 RRWKLA
+1119 RRWSLA
-1125 QINNQLQR
+1125 QINDELLR

>member
-1 MTDEELQKI
+1 MKDEELQKI
-10 RSKLESSTN
+10 RIKLESSTN
-19 ILFEKI
+19 VLFEKI
-25 SGLLIHEITESCE
+25 SEFLIHEITESCE

-45 IQNEMYLSR
+45 IQNEMYSNR
-54 TKVEKYF
+54 AKVEKYF
-61 RNRKISKKDLEELRG
+61 RNRKISKKDLEELRR

-109 STSDIKDIEST
+109 SAQNIKDIQST
-120 QIKLIRGQRLHEFK
+120 QIKLLRGQRLHEFK
-134 LKLHFFWEVELPKRL
+134 LKLHFFWETELPKRL

-177 CGCSHKE
+177 CGCSHKK
-184 DLMAILRSLRG
+184 DLMAILRSLRAY
-195 CFSNDQ
+195 FSNDQ
-201 LKPSELLS
+201 LKPSELSS

-214 YGRGESKTGYLYN
+214 YCQGSSKTGYLYN
-227 YPLENEKYANLV
+227 YPVENEKYANLV
-239 YLDKPIQ
+239 YLEKPYQ

-268 FETLSERRQGEK
+268 FETQSERRQGEK

-294 KDFDRYIDLAI
+294 EGFDQYIDLAI

-323 QLFEHVDYVQYFSQK
+323 QSFEHVDYVQYFSQK

-350 GTLDSAALSMSTLKM
+350 GTLDSATLSMSTLKM
-365 LETLDAFKDKKSLKK
+365 LEVLDAFKDNKSLIN

-390 DPTESFR
+390 DPAEIYR
-397 KPKSE
+397 KPESK
-402 NIQKLSTEYHSAAEI
+402 NIQKLSTEYHCAAEI
-417 KKGLIGQFKGRK
+417 KKGLIGQFEGRK
-429 KTETIKQL
+429 KTEVIKQL
-437 SEDIQSLKESY
+437 SEDIQLLKESY
-448 NNQKYKIAK
+448 NNQKYEIAK
-457 DIALVSVQIALMTW
+457 DIALVSIQIALMTW
-471 YREYLV
+471 YRDYLV
-477 SGQSSNVSRTKDG
+477 SGQSSNVSRAKDG

-506 LFMYVVIHDLDLLK
+506 LFMYVVTHDLDLLK

-539 TDKRRQ
+539 VDKRRQ
-545 NKAFK
+545 NKASK

-565 KNLKKFHNSLIHN
+565 KNLKKFHKSLIHN

-584 DFLDQ
+584 NYLDQ

-615 GRQVDLTKE
+615 GRQVDLSKE
-624 QKSMFKIICMLAY
+624 QKSIFKIICMLAY
-637 RTGLRVGEILG
+637 RTGLRIGEILG

-657 ELEVKTIGY
+657 ELEVKTIGN
-666 ERYYY
+666 EEYYY
-671 LTASNPQFIKIFI
+671 LTASNPQVIKIFI
-684 HNNYHRQVKTKNA
+684 HNNYHRQVKTTNA
-697 KRGICL
+697 KRGIRL
-703 DELLTKTEL
+703 DELLTECEL

-726 VDQRRVG
+726 VDQRRLG
-733 GEDCFI
+733 AEDCFI

-745 QIFSSRFISAKTK
+745 QIFSSRFIGAKTK
-758 EIFDTLFNHDPHDYS
+758 EIFDTLFNNEPHDYS

-786 LILKGSEALIKSWIG
+786 LILKGSEALMRSWMG
-801 YSPDHIVKI
+801 YSPDQIAKI
-810 KNYLLGNT
+810 KKYLLGDT

-876 CRVFRKQLNT
+876 CRVFKKQLNT

-906 RFIQDTIF
+906 KIIQDAIF
-914 PDRWHTPILKWED
+914 PDRWHTQILKCED
-927 VEQADNVTERL
+927 VEQTDNVTERL
-938 KLTLT
+938 KLKSE

-949 VLAGKNEDLKLKE
+949 VLSGKNENLKLKE
-962 IGTKLASNLY
+962 IGTDLASNLY

-977 QHKKEISQ
+977 KHKNDISK
-985 SNALDMLLKHINRNR
+985 SNPLDMLLKHINRNK
-1000 SGNLFIKDNY
+1000 SGNVFSEADFE
-1010 QIFTALLN
+1010 IFTAVLD
-1018 SNFILDYFERRI
+1018 SNFTLDYFERRI
-1030 RLIDARMEVYIQ
+1030 RLIGARMEVYIQ
-1042 SKTEHQEFGQF
+1042 SEVEYQEFDKF
-1053 CRELKAIY
+1053 CRELKFIY
-1061 KQSFQGKIKI
+1061 KQFKEKIKI
-1071 SKLSWKEIEAE
+1071 SKLSWKEIKAE
-1082 LRMAKSKKGISLNI
+1082 LEAAKSKKGVSLEI
-1096 SNNNYKDNTC
+1096 SNDNYKDNIC
-1106 QKILSDLFLAVVY
+1106 QKIFSDLFLAVIY
-1119 RRWKLA
+1119 RRWSLA
-1125 QINNQLQR
+1125 QIND

>member
-1 MTDEELQKI
+1 MKDEELQKI
-10 RSKLESSTN
+10 RTKLESSTN
-19 ILFEKI
+19 VLFEKI
-25 SGLLIHEITESCE
+25 SEFLIHEITESCE

-45 IQNEMYLSR
+45 IQNEMYSNR
-54 TKVEKYF
+54 AKVEKYF

-84 KKQEIESKIPWL
+84 KKQEIESQIPWL

-109 STSDIKDIEST
+109 SAPNIKDIEST
-120 QIKLIRGQRLHEFK
+120 QIKLLRGQRLHEFK
-134 LKLHFFWEVELPKRL
+134 LKLHFFWETELPKRL
-149 KTDVFNADFTDEQ
+149 KTDVFNTEFTDEQ

-177 CGCSHKE
+177 CGCSHKK
-184 DLMAILRSLRG
+184 DLMAILRSLRAY
-195 CFSNDQ
+195 FSNDQ
-201 LKPSELLS
+201 LKPSELSS

-214 YGRGESKTGYLYN
+214 YCKGSSKTGYLYN
-227 YPLENEKYANLV
+227 YPVENEKYANLV
-239 YLDKPIQ
+239 YLDNSFQ
-246 IKQIYLTAISLL
+246 IKQIYLTSISLL
-258 MMVRLINIIE
+258 MMVKLINIIE
-268 FETLSERRQGEK
+268 FETQSERRQGEK
-280 RLVQLIESIDAQNG
+280 RLVQLIESIDAQNDEG
-294 KDFDRYIDLAI
+294 FDQYIDLAI

-323 QLFEHVDYVQYFSQK
+323 LLFEHVDYVQYFSQK

-350 GTLDSAALSMSTLKM
+350 GMLDSAALSLSTLKM

-380 KSITSENKFD
+380 KLITSENAFD
-390 DPTESFR
+390 DPNGNFR

-402 NIQKLSTEYHSAAEI
+402 NIQKLSTEYHCAAEI
-417 KKGLIGQFKGRK
+417 KKGLIGQFQGRK

-448 NNQKYKIAK
+448 NNQKYEIAK

-471 YREYLV
+471 YRDYLV
-477 SGQSSNVSRTKDG
+477 SGQSSNVSRAKDG

-506 LFMYVVIHDLDLLK
+506 LFMYVVTHDLDFLK

-539 TDKRRQ
+539 VDKRRQ
-545 NKAFK
+545 NKASK

-565 KNLKKFHNSLIHN
+565 KNLKKFHKSLMHN

-584 DFLDQ
+584 NYLDQ

-597 CRASYITPVMWA
+597 CRSSYITPVMWA

-615 GRQVDLTKE
+615 GRQVELSKE
-624 QKSMFKIICMLAY
+624 QKSIFKIICMLAY
-637 RTGLRVGEILG
+637 RTGLRIGEILG

-657 ELEVKTIGY
+657 ELDLKTIGN
-666 ERYYY
+666 EEYYY

-684 HNNYHRQVKTKNA
+684 RNNYHRQVKTTNA
-697 KRGICL
+697 KRGIRL
-703 DELLTKTEL
+703 DELLTEPEL

-726 VDQRRVG
+726 VDQRRLG
-733 GEDCFI
+733 AEDCFI

-745 QIFSSRFISAKTK
+745 QIFSSRFIGAKTK
-758 EIFDTLFNHDPHDYS
+758 EIFDTLFNNEPHDYS

-786 LILKGSEALIKSWIG
+786 LILKGSEALIRSWIR
-801 YSPDHIVKI
+801 YSPDQIAKI
-810 KNYLLGNT
+810 KNYLLGNM

-876 CRVFRKQLNT
+876 CRIFKKQLNT

-906 RFIQDTIF
+906 KIIQEAIF
-914 PDRWHTPILKWED
+914 PDRWHTQILKCED
-927 VEQADNVTERL
+927 VEQTDNVTERL
-938 KLTLT
+938 KLKSE

-949 VLAGKNEDLKLKE
+949 VLSGKNENLKLKE
-962 IGTKLASNLY
+962 IGRELASNLY

-977 QHKKEISQ
+977 QQKNEISK
-985 SNALDMLLKHINRNR
+985 SNPLDMLLKHINRNK
-1000 SGNLFIKDNY
+1000 SGNVFSEADFE
-1010 QIFTALLN
+1010 IFTAVLD
-1018 SNFILDYFERRI
+1018 SNFTLDYFERRI

-1042 SKTEHQEFGQF
+1042 SEVEYQEFDKF
-1053 CRELKAIY
+1053 CRELKFIY
-1061 KQSFQGKIKI
+1061 KQFKEKIKI
-1071 SKLSWKEIEAE
+1071 SKLSWKEIKAE
-1082 LRMAKSKKGISLNI
+1082 LEAAKSKKGVSLEI
-1096 SNNNYKDNTC
+1096 SNDNYKDNTC
-1106 QKILSDLFLAVVY
+1106 QKIFSDLFLAVIY
-1119 RRWKLA
+1119 RRWSLA
-1125 QINNQLQR
+1125 QIND

>member
-1 MTDEELQKI
+1 MKDEELQKI
-10 RSKLESSTN
+10 RTKLESSTN
-19 ILFEKI
+19 LLFEKI
-25 SGLLIHEITESCE
+25 SEFLIHEITESCE

-45 IQNEMYLSR
+45 IQNEMYSNR
-54 TKVEKYF
+54 AKVEKYF

-84 KKQEIESKIPWL
+84 KKQEIESQLPWL

-109 STSDIKDIEST
+109 SAPNIKDIEST
-120 QIKLIRGQRLHEFK
+120 QMKLLRGQRLHEFK
-134 LKLHFFWEVELPKRL
+134 LKLHFFWETELPKRL

-177 CGCSHKE
+177 CGCSHKK
-184 DLMAILRSLRG
+184 DLMAILRSLRAY
-195 CFSNDQ
+195 FSNDQ
-201 LKPSELLS
+201 LKPSELSS

-214 YGRGESKTGYLYN
+214 YCQGSSKTGYLYN
-227 YPLENEKYANLV
+227 YPVENEKYANLV
-239 YLDKPIQ
+239 YLEKPYQ

-268 FETLSERRQGEK
+268 FETQSERRQGEK

-294 KDFDRYIDLAI
+294 EGFDQYIDLAI

-314 RDYFAKEKY
+314 RDSFAKEKY
-323 QLFEHVDYVQYFSQK
+323 QSFEHVDYVQYFSQK

-350 GTLDSAALSMSTLKM
+350 GTLDSATLSMSTLKM
-365 LETLDAFKDKKSLKK
+365 LEVLDAFKDNKSLIN

-390 DPTESFR
+390 DPAEIYR
-397 KPKSE
+397 KPESK
-402 NIQKLSTEYHSAAEI
+402 NIQKLSTEYHCAAEI
-417 KKGLIGQFKGRK
+417 KKGLIGQFQGRK
-429 KTETIKQL
+429 KPETIKQL

-448 NNQKYKIAK
+448 SNQTYKIAK

-471 YREYLV
+471 YRDYLV
-477 SGQSSNVSRTKDG
+477 SGQSSNVSRAKDG

-506 LFMYVVIHDLDLLK
+506 LFMYVVTHDLDLLK

-539 TDKRRQ
+539 VDKRRQ
-545 NKAFK
+545 NKASK

-565 KNLKKFHNSLIHN
+565 KNLKKFHKSLMHN
-578 FDVPRV
+578 FDAPRV
-584 DFLDQ
+584 NYLDQ

-597 CRASYITPVMWA
+597 CRSSYITPVMWA

-615 GRQVDLTKE
+615 GRQVDLSKE
-624 QKSMFKIICMLAY
+624 QKSIFKIICMLAY
-637 RTGLRVGEILG
+637 RTGLRIGEILG

-657 ELEVKTIGY
+657 ELEVKTIGN
-666 ERYYY
+666 EEYYY
-671 LTASNPQFIKIFI
+671 LTASNPQVIKIFI
-684 HNNYHRQVKTKNA
+684 HNNYHRQVKTTNA
-697 KRGICL
+697 KRGIRL
-703 DELLTKTEL
+703 DELLTECEL

-726 VDQRRVG
+726 VDQRRLG
-733 GEDCFI
+733 AEDCFI

-745 QIFSSRFISAKTK
+745 QIFSSRFIGAKTK
-758 EIFDTLFNHDPHDYS
+758 EIFDTLFNNEPHDYS

-786 LILKGSEALIKSWIG
+786 LILKGSEALMRSWMG
-801 YSPDHIVKI
+801 YSPDQIAKI
-810 KNYLLGNT
+810 KKYLLGDT

-876 CRVFRKQLNT
+876 CRVFKKQLNT

-906 RFIQDTIF
+906 KIIQEAIF
-914 PDRWHTPILKWED
+914 PDRWHTQILKYED
-927 VEQADNVTERL
+927 VEQTDHVTERL
-938 KLTLT
+938 KLKSE

-949 VLAGKNEDLKLKE
+949 VLSGKNENLKLKE
-962 IGTKLASNLY
+962 IGRDLASNLY
-972 KNRHF
+972 KNRHY
-977 QHKKEISQ
+977 QQKNEISK
-985 SNALDMLLKHINRNR
+985 SNPLDMLLKHINRNK
-1000 SGNLFIKDNY
+1000 SGNVFSEADFE
-1010 QIFTALLN
+1010 IFTAVLD
-1018 SNFILDYFERRI
+1018 SNFTLDYFERRI

-1042 SKTEHQEFGQF
+1042 SEVEYQEFDKF
-1053 CRELKAIY
+1053 CRELKFIY
-1061 KQSFQGKIKI
+1061 KQFKEKIKI
-1071 SKLSWKEIEAE
+1071 SKLSWKEIKAE
-1082 LRMAKSKKGISLNI
+1082 LEAAKSKKGVSLEI
-1096 SNNNYKDNTC
+1096 SNDNYKDNIC
-1106 QKILSDLFLAVVY
+1106 QKIFSDLFLAVIY
-1119 RRWKLA
+1119 RRWSLA
-1125 QINNQLQR
+1125 QIND

>member
-1 MTDEELQKI
+1 MKDEELQKI
-10 RSKLESSTN
+10 RTKLESSTN
-19 ILFEKI
+19 VLFEKI
-25 SGLLIHEITESCE
+25 SEFLIHEITESCE

-45 IQNEMYLSR
+45 IQNEMYSNR
-54 TKVEKYF
+54 AKVEKYF

-76 FWSELCVK
+76 YWSELCVK
-84 KKQEIESKIPWL
+84 KKQEIESQIPWL

-109 STSDIKDIEST
+109 SAPNIKDIEST
-120 QIKLIRGQRLHEFK
+120 QIKLLRGQRLHEFK
-134 LKLHFFWEVELPKRL
+134 LKLHFFWETELPKRL
-149 KTDVFNADFTDEQ
+149 KTDVFNTEFTDEQ

-177 CGCSHKE
+177 CGCSHKK
-184 DLMAILRSLRG
+184 DLMAILRSLRAY
-195 CFSNDQ
+195 FSNDQ
-201 LKPSELLS
+201 LKPSELSS

-214 YGRGESKTGYLYN
+214 YCQGSSKTGYLYN
-227 YPLENEKYANLV
+227 YPVENEKYANLV
-239 YLDKPIQ
+239 YLEKPYQ

-268 FETLSERRQGEK
+268 FETQSERRQGEK

-294 KDFDRYIDLAI
+294 EGFDQYIDLAI

-323 QLFEHVDYVQYFSQK
+323 QSFEHVDYVQYFSQK

-350 GTLDSAALSMSTLKM
+350 GTLDSATLSMSTLKM
-365 LETLDAFKDKKSLKK
+365 LEVLDAFKDNKSLIK

-390 DPTESFR
+390 DPAEIYR
-397 KPKSE
+397 KPESK
-402 NIQKLSTEYHSAAEI
+402 NIQKLSTEYHCAAEI
-417 KKGLIGQFKGRK
+417 KEGLIGQFEGRK
-429 KTETIKQL
+429 KTEVIKQL
-437 SEDIQSLKESY
+437 SEDIQLLKESY
-448 NNQKYKIAK
+448 NNQKYEIAK
-457 DIALVSVQIALMTW
+457 DIALVSIQIALMTW
-471 YREYLV
+471 YRDYLV
-477 SGQSSNVSRTKDG
+477 SGQSSNVSRAKDG

-506 LFMYVVIHDLDLLK
+506 LFMYVVTHDLDLLK

-539 TDKRRQ
+539 VDKRRQ
-545 NKAFK
+545 NKASK

-565 KNLKKFHNSLIHN
+565 KNLKKFHKSLIHN

-584 DFLDQ
+584 NYLDQ

-615 GRQVDLTKE
+615 GRQVDLSKE
-624 QKSMFKIICMLAY
+624 QKSIFKIICMLAY
-637 RTGLRVGEILG
+637 RTGLRIGEILG

-657 ELEVKTIGY
+657 ELEVKTIGN
-666 ERYYY
+666 EEYYY
-671 LTASNPQFIKIFI
+671 LTASNPQVIKIFI
-684 HNNYHRQVKTKNA
+684 HNNYHRQVKTTNA
-697 KRGICL
+697 KRGIRL
-703 DELLTKTEL
+703 DELLTEREL

-726 VDQRRVG
+726 VDQRRLG
-733 GEDCFI
+733 AEDCFI

-745 QIFSSRFISAKTK
+745 QIFSSRFIGAKTK
-758 EIFDTLFNHDPHDYS
+758 EIFDTLFNNEPHDYS

-786 LILKGSEALIKSWIG
+786 LILKGSEALIRSWMG
-801 YSPDHIVKI
+801 YSPDQIAKI
-810 KNYLLGNT
+810 KKYLLGDT

-876 CRVFRKQLNT
+876 CRVFKKQLNT

-906 RFIQDTIF
+906 KIIQDAIF
-914 PDRWHTPILKWED
+914 PDRWHTQILKCED
-927 VEQADNVTERL
+927 VEQTDNVTERL
-938 KLTLT
+938 KLKSE

-949 VLAGKNEDLKLKE
+949 VLSGKNENLKLKE
-962 IGTKLASNLY
+962 IGTDLASNLY

-977 QHKKEISQ
+977 KHKNDISK
-985 SNALDMLLKHINRNR
+985 SNPLDMLLKHINRNK
-1000 SGNLFIKDNY
+1000 SGNVFGEADFE
-1010 QIFTALLN
+1010 IFTAVLD
-1018 SNFILDYFERRI
+1018 SNFTLDYFERRI

-1042 SKTEHQEFGQF
+1042 SEVEYQEFDKF
-1053 CRELKAIY
+1053 CRELKFIY
-1061 KQSFQGKIKI
+1061 KQFKEKIKI
-1071 SKLSWKEIEAE
+1071 SKLSWKEIKAE
-1082 LRMAKSKKGISLNI
+1082 LEAAKSKKGVSLEI
-1096 SNNNYKDNTC
+1096 SNDNYKDNTC
-1106 QKILSDLFLAVVY
+1106 QKIFSDLFLAVIY
-1119 RRWKLA
+1119 RRWSLA
-1125 QINNQLQR
+1125 QIND

>member
-1 MTDEELQKI
+1 MKDEELQKI
-10 RSKLESSTN
+10 RTKLESSTN
-19 ILFEKI
+19 LLFEKI
-25 SGLLIHEITESCE
+25 SEFLIHEITESCE

-45 IQNEMYLSR
+45 IQNEMYSNR
-54 TKVEKYF
+54 AKVEKYF
-61 RNRKISKKDLEELRG
+61 RNRKISKKDLEELSG

-84 KKQEIESKIPWL
+84 KKQEIESQLPWL

-109 STSDIKDIEST
+109 SAPNIKDIEST
-120 QIKLIRGQRLHEFK
+120 QMKLLRGQRLHEFK
-134 LKLHFFWEVELPKRL
+134 LKLHFFWETELPKRL

-177 CGCSHKE
+177 CGCSHKK
-184 DLMAILRSLRG
+184 DLMAILRSLRAY
-195 CFSNDQ
+195 FSNDQ
-201 LKPSELLS
+201 LKPSELSS

-214 YGRGESKTGYLYN
+214 YCKGSSKTGYLYN
-227 YPLENEKYANLV
+227 YPVESEKYANLV
-239 YLDKPIQ
+239 YLDNSFQ
-246 IKQIYLTAISLL
+246 IKQIYLTSISLL

-268 FETLSERRQGEK
+268 FETQSERRQGEK
-280 RLVQLIESIDAQNG
+280 RLVQLIESIDAQNDEG
-294 KDFDRYIDLAI
+294 FDQYIDLAI

-323 QLFEHVDYVQYFSQK
+323 LLFEHVDYVQYFSQK

-350 GTLDSAALSMSTLKM
+350 GMLDSAALSLSTLKM

-380 KSITSENKFD
+380 KLITSENAFD
-390 DPTESFR
+390 DPNGNFR

-402 NIQKLSTEYHSAAEI
+402 NIQKLSTEYHCAAEI
-417 KKGLIGQFKGRK
+417 KKGLIGQFQGRK

-448 NNQKYKIAK
+448 NNQKYEIAK

-471 YREYLV
+471 YRDYLV
-477 SGQSSNVSRTKDG
+477 SGQSSNVSRAKDG

-506 LFMYVVIHDLDLLK
+506 LFMYVVTHDLDLLK

-539 TDKRRQ
+539 VDKRRQ
-545 NKAFK
+545 NKASK

-565 KNLKKFHNSLIHN
+565 KNLKKFHKSLMHN

-584 DFLDQ
+584 NYLDQ

-615 GRQVDLTKE
+615 GRQVELSKE
-624 QKSMFKIICMLAY
+624 QKSIFKIICMLAY
-637 RTGLRVGEILG
+637 RTGLRIGEILG
-648 LRLRDLAMI
+648 LRLRDLAMTD
-657 ELEVKTIGY
+657 LDVKTIGF

-684 HNNYHRQVKTKNA
+684 HNNYHRQVKTENA
-697 KRGICL
+697 KRGIRL
-703 DELLTKTEL
+703 DELLTADEL
-712 NEFIGLIKKHLNVK
+712 NGFIGLIKKHLNVK
-726 VDQRRVG
+726 VDQRRLG
-733 GEDCFI
+733 AEDCFI
-739 FQDEFG
+739 FQDELG

-758 EIFDTLFNHDPHDYS
+758 EIFDTLFNNEPHDYS

-786 LILKGSEALIKSWIG
+786 LILKGSEALIRSWIR
-801 YSPDHIVKI
+801 YSPDQIAKI
-810 KNYLLGNT
+810 KNYLLGNM

-829 ILAHFIGHSSIEMTA
+829 NLAHFIGHSSIEMTA

-876 CRVFRKQLNT
+876 CRVFKKQLNT

-906 RFIQDTIF
+906 KIIQDAIF
-914 PDRWHTPILKWED
+914 PDRWHTQILKCED
-927 VEQADNVTERL
+927 VEQTDNVTERL
-938 KLTLT
+938 KLKSE

-949 VLAGKNEDLKLKE
+949 VLSGKNENLKLKE
-962 IGTKLASNLY
+962 IGRDLASNLY
-972 KNRHF
+972 KNRHH
-977 QHKKEISQ
+977 QQKNDISK
-985 SNALDMLLKHINRNR
+985 SNPLDMLLKHINRNK
-1000 SGNLFIKDNY
+1000 SGNVFSKADFE
-1010 QIFTALLN
+1010 IFTAVLD
-1018 SNFILDYFERRI
+1018 SNFTLDYFERRI

-1042 SKTEHQEFGQF
+1042 SEVEYQEFDKF
-1053 CRELKAIY
+1053 CRELKFIY
-1061 KQSFQGKIKI
+1061 KQFKEKIKI
-1071 SKLSWKEIEAE
+1071 SKLSWKEIKAE
-1082 LRMAKSKKGISLNI
+1082 LEAAKSKKGVSIVI
-1096 SNNNYKDNTC
+1096 SNYNYKYNTC
-1106 QKILSDLFLAVVY
+1106 QKIFSDLFLAVIY
-1119 RRWKLA
+1119 RRWSLA
-1125 QINNQLQR
+1125 QIND

>member
-1 MTDEELQKI
+1 MKDEELQKI
-10 RSKLESSTN
+10 RTKLESSTN
-19 ILFEKI
+19 VLFEKI
-25 SGLLIHEITESCE
+25 SEFLIHEITESCE

-45 IQNEMYLSR
+45 IQNEMYSNR
-54 TKVEKYF
+54 AKVEKYF

-84 KKQEIESKIPWL
+84 KKQEIESQIPWL

-109 STSDIKDIEST
+109 SAPNIKDIEST
-120 QIKLIRGQRLHEFK
+120 QIKLLRGQRLHEFK
-134 LKLHFFWEVELPKRL
+134 LKLHFFWETELPKRL
-149 KTDVFNADFTDEQ
+149 KTDVFNTEFTDEQ

-177 CGCSHKE
+177 CGCSHKK
-184 DLMAILRSLRG
+184 DLMAILRSLRAY
-195 CFSNDQ
+195 FSNDQ
-201 LKPSELLS
+201 LKPSELSS

-214 YGRGESKTGYLYN
+214 YCKGSSKTGYLYN
-227 YPLENEKYANLV
+227 YPVENEKYANLV
-239 YLDKPIQ
+239 YLDNSFQ
-246 IKQIYLTAISLL
+246 IKQIYLTSISLL

-268 FETLSERRQGEK
+268 FETQSERRQGEK
-280 RLVQLIESIDAQNG
+280 RLVQLIESIDAQNDEG
-294 KDFDRYIDLAI
+294 FDQYIDLAI

-323 QLFEHVDYVQYFSQK
+323 LLFEHVDYVQYFSQK

-350 GTLDSAALSMSTLKM
+350 GTLDSAALSLSTLKM

-380 KSITSENKFD
+380 KLITSENAFD
-390 DPTESFR
+390 DPNGNFR

-402 NIQKLSTEYHSAAEI
+402 NIQKLSTEYHCAAEI
-417 KKGLIGQFKGRK
+417 KKGLIGQFQGRK

-448 NNQKYKIAK
+448 NNQKYEIAK

-471 YREYLV
+471 YRDYLV
-477 SGQSSNVSRTKDG
+477 SGQSSNVSRAKDG

-506 LFMYVVIHDLDLLK
+506 LFMYVVTHDLDLLK

-539 TDKRRQ
+539 VDKRRQ
-545 NKAFK
+545 NKASK

-565 KNLKKFHNSLIHN
+565 KNLKKFHKSLMHN

-584 DFLDQ
+584 NYLDQ

-597 CRASYITPVMWA
+597 CRSSYITPVMWA

-615 GRQVDLTKE
+615 GRQVELSKE
-624 QKSMFKIICMLAY
+624 QKSIFKIICMLAY
-637 RTGLRVGEILG
+637 RTGLRIGEILG

-657 ELEVKTIGY
+657 ELDLKTIGN
-666 ERYYY
+666 EEYYY

-684 HNNYHRQVKTKNA
+684 RNNYHRQVKTTNA
-697 KRGICL
+697 KRGIRL
-703 DELLTKTEL
+703 DELLTEPEL
-712 NEFIGLIKKHLNVK
+712 NEFIGLIKKYLNVK
-726 VDQRRVG
+726 VDQRRLG
-733 GEDCFI
+733 AEDCFI

-745 QIFSSRFISAKTK
+745 QIFSSRFIGAKTK
-758 EIFDTLFNHDPHDYS
+758 EIFDTLFNNEPHDYS

-786 LILKGSEALIKSWIG
+786 LILKGSEALIRSWIR
-801 YSPDHIVKI
+801 YSPDQIAKI
-810 KNYLLGNT
+810 KNYLLGNM

-876 CRVFRKQLNT
+876 CRIFKKQLNT

-906 RFIQDTIF
+906 KIIQEAIF
-914 PDRWHTPILKWED
+914 PDRWHTQILKCED
-927 VEQADNVTERL
+927 VEQTDNVTERL
-938 KLTLT
+938 KLKSE

-949 VLAGKNEDLKLKE
+949 VLSGKNENLKLKE
-962 IGTKLASNLY
+962 IGRELASNLY

-977 QHKKEISQ
+977 QQKNEISK
-985 SNALDMLLKHINRNR
+985 SNPLDMLLKHINRNK
-1000 SGNLFIKDNY
+1000 SGNVFSEADFE
-1010 QIFTALLN
+1010 IFTAVLD
-1018 SNFILDYFERRI
+1018 SNFTLDYFERRI

-1042 SKTEHQEFGQF
+1042 SEVEYQEFDKF
-1053 CRELKAIY
+1053 CRELKFIY
-1061 KQSFQGKIKI
+1061 KQFKEKIKI
-1071 SKLSWKEIEAE
+1071 SKLSWKEIKAE
-1082 LRMAKSKKGISLNI
+1082 LEAAKSKKGVSLEI
-1096 SNNNYKDNTC
+1096 SNDNYKDNTC
-1106 QKILSDLFLAVVY
+1106 QKIFSDLFLAVIY
-1119 RRWKLA
+1119 RRWSLA
-1125 QINNQLQR
+1125 QIND

>member
-1 MTDEELQKI
+1 MIDEKLEKI
-10 RSKLESSTN
+10 QSELESSAN

-25 SGLLIHEITESCE
+25 SGLLIHEITA
-38 KKKLDDL
+38 KKKKQKLDDL

-76 FWSELCVK
+76 FWSELCVQ
-84 KKQEIESKIPWL
+84 KKQEIESQISWL
-96 KDQYEIKLIQRAY
+96 KGQYEIKLIQRAY
-109 STSDIKDIEST
+109 SIPVIKDIEST
-120 QIKLIRGQRLHEFK
+120 QIKLFRGQKLHEFK
-134 LKLHFFWEVELPKRL
+134 LKLHFFWETELPNRL
-149 KTDVFNADFTDEQ
+149 KTDVFNTDFTDEQ

-184 DLMAILRSLRG
+184 DLIAILKSFRDY
-195 CFSNDQ
+195 FSNDR
-201 LKPSELLS
+201 LSPLELQS
-209 GLVSL
+209 GLLSL
-214 YGRGESKTGYLYN
+214 YGARSSKTGYLYN
-227 YPLENEKYANLV
+227 FPVENEKYANLV
-239 YLDKPIQ
+239 YLDKSYQ

-258 MMVRLINIIE
+258 MMVRLISIIE
-268 FETLSERRQGEK
+268 FETQSERRQGEK
-280 RLVQLIESIDAQNG
+280 KLVQIIEAIDAQNG

-323 QLFEHVDYVQYFSQK
+323 LLFEHLDYVQYFGQK

-380 KSITSENKFD
+380 QSITSENTFN
-390 DPTESFR
+390 DPTKSF
-397 KPKSE
+397 KKHKAE
-402 NIQKLSTEYHSAAEI
+402 NIQKQDTEYHCAAEI

-437 SEDIQSLKESY
+437 SEDIHSLNESY
-448 NNQKYKIAK
+448 DNQTYKIAK

-477 SGQSSNVSRTKDG
+477 SGLSSNVSRTKDG
-490 IALSSLDTYK
+490 VALSSLDTYK

-506 LFMYVVIHDLDLLK
+506 LFMYVIIHDLDLLK

-534 SEKFI
+534 SEKLI
-539 TDKRRQ
+539 TDKRRK

-550 NNVREVKYNSYGKAV
+550 NNIREVKYNSYGKAV
-565 KNLKKFHNSLIHN
+565 KNLKKFHNSLIRN
-578 FDVPRV
+578 FGAPRV

-589 LKSDDLQM
+589 LKSEGLQM
-597 CRASYITPVMWA
+597 CRASYVTPVMWA

-615 GRQVDLTKE
+615 GRQADLSKE
-624 QKSMFKIICMLAY
+624 QKNIFKTICMLAY
-637 RTGLRVGEILG
+637 RTGLRISEILG

-657 ELEVKTIGY
+657 ELDVKTIGD

-671 LTASNPQFIKIFI
+671 LTENNPRFIKSFI
-684 HNNYHRQVKTKNA
+684 HNNYYRQVKTKNA
-697 KRGICL
+697 KRGIRL
-703 DELLTKTEL
+703 DELLTECEL

-726 VDQRRVG
+726 VDQRWLG

-739 FQDEFG
+739 FQDEYG
-745 QIFSSRFISAKTK
+745 QILSSRFISTKTK
-758 EIFDTLFNHDPHDYS
+758 EIFDTLFNNDPHDYS

-786 LILKGSEALIKSWIG
+786 LILKGSDALIKSWIG
-801 YSPDHIVKI
+801 YPSDQIVKI

-844 NYYLHFGS
+844 NHYLHFGS
-852 MLVGDALC
+852 MLAGDALC

-876 CRVFRKQLNT
+876 CRVFKKQLNT
-886 SQMKE
+886 SQIKE

-906 RFIQDTIF
+906 KIIQDAIS
-914 PDRWHTPILKWED
+914 PDRWHAQILKSED
-927 VEQADNVTERL
+927 VEQTDNVTERL
-938 KLTLT
+938 KLTST
-943 LNDIID
+943 LNDTID
-949 VLAGKNEDLKLKE
+949 ALTGKNENLKLKK
-962 IGTKLASNLY
+962 IGDDLASNLY

-977 QHKKEISQ
+977 QHKKDISQ
-985 SNALDMLLKHINRNR
+985 SNALDMLLKHINRNQ
-1000 SGNLFIKDNY
+1000 SGNVFSEADF
-1010 QIFTALLN
+1010 QIFTAVLN

-1042 SKTEHQEFGQF
+1042 SKLEHQEFGKF
-1053 CRELKAIY
+1053 CRELKFIY
-1061 KQSFQGKIKI
+1061 KQYFQEKIKI

-1082 LRMAKSKKGISLNI
+1082 LRMAKSKKGVSLKI
-1096 SNNNYKDNTC
+1096 SNDNYKDNTC
-1106 QKILSDLFLAVVY
+1106 QKILSDLFLAVIY

-1125 QINNQLQR
+1125 QIND

>member
-1 MTDEELQKI
+1 MKDEELQKI
-10 RSKLESSTN
+10 RTKLESSTN
-19 ILFEKI
+19 VLFEKI
-25 SGLLIHEITESCE
+25 SEFLIHEITESCE

-45 IQNEMYLSR
+45 IQNEMYSNR
-54 TKVEKYF
+54 AKVEKYF

-84 KKQEIESKIPWL
+84 KKQEIESQIPWL

-109 STSDIKDIEST
+109 SAPNIKDIEST
-120 QIKLIRGQRLHEFK
+120 QIKLLRGQRLHEFK
-134 LKLHFFWEVELPKRL
+134 LKLHFFWDTELPKRL

-177 CGCSHKE
+177 CGCSHKK
-184 DLMAILRSLRG
+184 DLMAILRSLRAY
-195 CFSNDQ
+195 FSNDQ
-201 LKPSELLS
+201 LKPSELSS

-214 YGRGESKTGYLYN
+214 YCKGSSKTGYLYN
-227 YPLENEKYANLV
+227 YPVESEKYANLV
-239 YLDKPIQ
+239 YLDNSFQ
-246 IKQIYLTAISLL
+246 IKQIYLTSISLL

-268 FETLSERRQGEK
+268 FETQSERRQGEK
-280 RLVQLIESIDAQNG
+280 RLVQLIESIDAQNDEG
-294 KDFDRYIDLAI
+294 FDQYIDLAI

-323 QLFEHVDYVQYFSQK
+323 LLFEHVDYVQYFSQK

-350 GTLDSAALSMSTLKM
+350 GMLDSAALSLSTLKM

-380 KSITSENKFD
+380 KLITSENAFD
-390 DPTESFR
+390 DPNGNFR

-402 NIQKLSTEYHSAAEI
+402 NIQKLSTEYHCAAEI
-417 KKGLIGQFKGRK
+417 KKGLIGQFQGRK

-448 NNQKYKIAK
+448 NNQKYEIAK

-471 YREYLV
+471 YRDYLV
-477 SGQSSNVSRTKDG
+477 SGQSSNVSRAKDG

-506 LFMYVVIHDLDLLK
+506 LFMYVVTHDLDLLK

-539 TDKRRQ
+539 VDKRRQ
-545 NKAFK
+545 NKASK

-565 KNLKKFHNSLIHN
+565 KNLKKFHKSLMHN

-584 DFLDQ
+584 NYLDQ

-597 CRASYITPVMWA
+597 CRSSYITPVMWA

-615 GRQVDLTKE
+615 GRQVELSKQ
-624 QKSMFKIICMLAY
+624 QKSIFKIICMLAY
-637 RTGLRVGEILG
+637 RTGLRIGEILG

-657 ELEVKTIGY
+657 ELEVKTIGN
-666 ERYYY
+666 EEYYY
-671 LTASNPQFIKIFI
+671 LTASNPQVIKIFI
-684 HNNYHRQVKTKNA
+684 HNNYHRQVKTTNA
-697 KRGICL
+697 KRGIRL
-703 DELLTKTEL
+703 DELLTEREL

-726 VDQRRVG
+726 VDQRRLG
-733 GEDCFI
+733 AEDCFI

-745 QIFSSRFISAKTK
+745 QIFSSRFIGAKTK
-758 EIFDTLFNHDPHDYS
+758 EIFDTLFNNEPHDYS

-786 LILKGSEALIKSWIG
+786 LILKGSEALIRSWIR
-801 YSPDHIVKI
+801 YSPDQIAKI
-810 KNYLLGNT
+810 KNYLLGNM

-876 CRVFRKQLNT
+876 CRIFKKQLNT

-906 RFIQDTIF
+906 KIIQEAIF
-914 PDRWHTPILKWED
+914 PDRWHTQILKCED
-927 VEQADNVTERL
+927 VEQTDNVTERL
-938 KLTLT
+938 KLKSE

-949 VLAGKNEDLKLKE
+949 VLSGKNENLKLKE
-962 IGTKLASNLY
+962 IGRDLASNLY
-972 KNRHF
+972 KNRHY
-977 QHKKEISQ
+977 QQKNEISK
-985 SNALDMLLKHINRNR
+985 SNPLDMLLKHINRNK
-1000 SGNLFIKDNY
+1000 SGNVFSEADFE
-1010 QIFTALLN
+1010 IFTAVLD
-1018 SNFILDYFERRI
+1018 SNFTLDYFERRI

-1042 SKTEHQEFGQF
+1042 SEVEYQEFDKF
-1053 CRELKAIY
+1053 CRELKFIY
-1061 KQSFQGKIKI
+1061 KQFKEKIKI
-1071 SKLSWKEIEAE
+1071 SKLSWKEIKAE
-1082 LRMAKSKKGISLNI
+1082 LEAAKSKKGVSLKI
-1096 SNNNYKDNTC
+1096 SNDNYKDNTC
-1106 QKILSDLFLAVVY
+1106 QKIFSDLFLAVIY
-1119 RRWKLA
+1119 RRWSLA
-1125 QINNQLQR
+1125 QIND

>member
-1 MTDEELQKI
+1 MKDEELQKI
-10 RSKLESSTN
+10 RTKLESSTN
-19 ILFEKI
+19 VLFEKI
-25 SGLLIHEITESCE
+25 SEFLIHEITESCE

-45 IQNEMYLSR
+45 IQNEMYSNR
-54 TKVEKYF
+54 AKVEKYF
-61 RNRKISKKDLEELRG
+61 RNRKISKKDLEELRR

-109 STSDIKDIEST
+109 SAQNIKDIQST
-120 QIKLIRGQRLHEFK
+120 QIKLLRGQRLHEFK
-134 LKLHFFWEVELPKRL
+134 LKLHFFWETELPKRL

-177 CGCSHKE
+177 CGCSHKK
-184 DLMAILRSLRG
+184 DLIAILRSLRAY
-195 CFSNDQ
+195 FSNDQ
-201 LKPSELLS
+201 LKPSELSS

-214 YGRGESKTGYLYN
+214 YCQGSSKTGYLYN
-227 YPLENEKYANLV
+227 YPVENEKYANLV
-239 YLDKPIQ
+239 YLEKPYQ

-268 FETLSERRQGEK
+268 FETQSERRQGEK
-280 RLVQLIESIDAQNG
+280 RLVQFIESIDAQNG
-294 KDFDRYIDLAI
+294 EGFDQYIDLAI

-323 QLFEHVDYVQYFSQK
+323 QSFEHVDYVQYFSQK

-350 GTLDSAALSMSTLKM
+350 GTLDSATLSMSTLKM
-365 LETLDAFKDKKSLKK
+365 LEVLDAFKDNKSLIN

-390 DPTESFR
+390 DPAKIYR
-397 KPKSE
+397 KPESK
-402 NIQKLSTEYHSAAEI
+402 NIQKLSTEYHCAAEI
-417 KKGLIGQFKGRK
+417 KKGLIGQFEGRK
-429 KTETIKQL
+429 KTEVIKQL
-437 SEDIQSLKESY
+437 SEDIQLLKESY
-448 NNQKYKIAK
+448 NNQKYEIAK
-457 DIALVSVQIALMTW
+457 DIALVSIQIALMTW
-471 YREYLV
+471 YRDYLV
-477 SGQSSNVSRTKDG
+477 SGQSSNVSRAKDG

-506 LFMYVVIHDLDLLK
+506 LFMYVVTHDLDLLK

-539 TDKRRQ
+539 VDKRRQ
-545 NKAFK
+545 NKASK
-550 NNVREVKYNSYGKAV
+550 NNVREVKYNSYGKAL
-565 KNLKKFHNSLIHN
+565 KNLKKFHKSLMHN

-584 DFLDQ
+584 NYLDQ

-597 CRASYITPVMWA
+597 CRASYITPVMWV

-615 GRQVDLTKE
+615 GRQVDLSKE
-624 QKSMFKIICMLAY
+624 QKSIFKIICMLAY

-657 ELEVKTIGY
+657 ELEVKTIGN
-666 ERYYY
+666 EEYYY

-684 HNNYHRQVKTKNA
+684 HNNYHRQVKTTNA
-697 KRGICL
+697 KRGIRL
-703 DELLTKTEL
+703 DELLTECEL

-726 VDQRRVG
+726 VDQRRLG
-733 GEDCFI
+733 AEDCFI

-745 QIFSSRFISAKTK
+745 QIFSSRFIGAKTK
-758 EIFDTLFNHDPHDYS
+758 EIFDTLFNNEPHDYS

-786 LILKGSEALIKSWIG
+786 LILKGSEALMRSWMG
-801 YSPDHIVKI
+801 YSPDQIAKI
-810 KNYLLGNT
+810 KKYLLGDT

-860 PDESKISANI
+860 PDESKISAII

-876 CRVFRKQLNT
+876 CRVFKKQLNT

-906 RFIQDTIF
+906 KIIQDAIF
-914 PDRWHTPILKWED
+914 PDRWHTQILKCED
-927 VEQADNVTERL
+927 VEQTDNVTERL
-938 KLTLT
+938 KLKSE

-949 VLAGKNEDLKLKE
+949 VLSGKNENLKLKE
-962 IGTKLASNLY
+962 IGTDLASNLY

-977 QHKKEISQ
+977 KHKNDISK
-985 SNALDMLLKHINRNR
+985 SNPLDMLLKHINRNK
-1000 SGNLFIKDNY
+1000 SGNVFSEADFE
-1010 QIFTALLN
+1010 IFTAVLD
-1018 SNFILDYFERRI
+1018 SNFTLDYFERRI
-1030 RLIDARMEVYIQ
+1030 RLIGARMEVYIQ
-1042 SKTEHQEFGQF
+1042 SEVEYQELDKF
-1053 CRELKAIY
+1053 CRELKFIY
-1061 KQSFQGKIKI
+1061 KQFKEKIKI
-1071 SKLSWKEIEAE
+1071 SKLSWKEIKAE
-1082 LRMAKSKKGISLNI
+1082 LEAAKSKKGVSIEI
-1096 SNNNYKDNTC
+1096 SNYNYKDNTC
-1106 QKILSDLFLAVVY
+1106 QKIFSDLFLAVIY
-1119 RRWKLA
+1119 RRWSLA
-1125 QINNQLQR
+1125 QIND